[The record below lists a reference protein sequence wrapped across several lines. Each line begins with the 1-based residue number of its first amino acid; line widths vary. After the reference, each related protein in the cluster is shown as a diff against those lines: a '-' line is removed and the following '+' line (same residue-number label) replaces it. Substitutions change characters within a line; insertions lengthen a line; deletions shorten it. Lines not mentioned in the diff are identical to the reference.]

1 MIGYLYGHKKY
12 IQITSYQILSRYTET
27 STDGIWQRKEKLG
40 EKYEENIIFA
50 LFSAFM
56 VIAIAVGFYMH
67 WNLTAI
73 AILLGILFVGTICY
87 LIGICQH
94 LIMSIVVSCKEKI
107 HKAYRK
113 YIRRIAVNCGRKVN
127 RWKLEDTGENHISLL
142 SPIDDF
148 KRHKEYIIRL
158 KNAIDQP
165 NVFNIALTGSYGAG
179 KSSILKTFKAYYPE
193 YHYVNVSL
201 ASFVEVNMSE
211 SDSTPKSNEDSFEEQ
226 LEYSILQ
233 QLFYHVKATNIPESR
248 FGRIERTSRKKR
260 IFVVVCIL
268 LFVVANLCLFCQEQV
283 TKYFLIPTEVLKSSF
298 LFGLSICVFILGIC
312 VILFQLILF
321 IKKISIK
328 NLTLDKATLEFE
340 EKKNVSIMNRYLD
353 EILYLFQ
360 EKKYN
365 IVIFEDIDRFENT
378 HIFTKLRELNLI
390 LNQSEEIGRRIIFLY
405 ALKDDIFANAEERTK
420 FFDYIVPVIPFV
432 NVSNSGDL
440 FRRKIANLHIPEAE
454 VRSSFITDI
463 SVFVNDMRVLTNV
476 VNEFDLYRNL
486 LDKKLNKEKL
496 LAMILY
502 KNLFPT
508 DFSLLH
514 QNKGVVYQTFFSAPK
529 IRNEIR
535 EDDSDRLKEI
545 DSEIQAISEETLR
558 SIEEL
563 RAVIVG
569 KLLKLWPGDDWEI
582 YCDGGKKQI
591 SSLFSEENILHILDG
606 NIYFENK
613 YYRYQTRHLNA
624 DEIKS
629 SLGESYKYRIR
640 KKIIQSVADDKIK
653 TLRDKRKVLMDDI
666 AAIDKYTLSV
676 IAKTERDIFEHVEI
690 PKGEEEKYKVL
701 KYFLEKGYI
710 DEEYF
715 FYISIFQ
722 EGRLTPSDQ
731 EFLLSIKFNTPKE
744 FDYKLQEIP
753 SLIQNL
759 SAVDYDHKGI
769 LNKDLLEYCLL
780 HEDEYEEECDAILKQ
795 MIVHEQYIDL
805 LYQFMQEGNCVPTFI
820 KRLAHIDKNVWK
832 SLDMDKKHT
841 NKDKDRVISTLFKYA
856 DINDIRAINTSYPFN
871 TYINDNNNYSDLF
884 EDIDQVRARELLD
897 LLNLN
902 VQSLIDDSNAADT
915 YSYIYENNMYALTL
929 DNIKVIFKH
938 NDLPVVDLDSAI
950 YTSIE
955 ETELNELQDYVLL
968 ELPAFVEN
976 LMLASSNIHESSD
989 TIVSLMDEDIQTSD
1003 IIKLIKHND
1012 TLWDDCKGISD
1023 ENIVRNLFWKNKI
1036 KMTIKNVKHYCSC
1049 IGTWKIDSSLVVF
1062 MNLNEEKTMEEFTK
1076 LVQSNDEHETE
1087 LLASVVKSDNIN
1099 DNIAFSIF
1107 NNHWLI
1113 DAWSKELSQLNET
1126 RVRYVVDEGIITVSP
1141 SIYQDII
1148 KGNPKLSKYL
1158 LCKDPD
1164 KIISEWDEF
1173 AFSITTVVEILSWV
1187 EYKKYH
1193 SFILDKIE
1201 TESVTPIIANA
1212 LLAYFSKSDSEFNL
1226 SLYKEA
1232 MEKSDNPAL
1241 KILASTCCIAKRL
1254 IAMNELAGIFAKTK
1268 GIFEGL
1274 EKQGEVYSISKQV
1287 EGAQDFMEA
1296 LHQSK
1301 YIGQVKEKGDYL
1313 TGKVLKRKPK

>member
-1 MIGYLYGHKKY
+1 
-12 IQITSYQILSRYTET
+12 
-27 STDGIWQRKEKLG
+27 
-40 EKYEENIIFA
+40 
-50 LFSAFM
+50 M
-56 VIAIAVGFYMH
+56 VIAIAVGFYMQ
-67 WNLTAI
+67 WNPTVI
-73 AILLGILFVGTICY
+73 VILLGMSFMGTICY
-87 LIGICQH
+87 LIGICRH
-94 LIMSIVVSCKEKI
+94 LIMSRVIFCKEKI
-107 HKAYRK
+107 DKAYRK
-113 YIRRIAVNCGRKVN
+113 YIRKIAVNCSRKVN

-298 LFGLSICVFILGIC
+298 LFGSSICIFILGIC

-365 IVIFEDIDRFENT
+365 VVIFEDIDRFENT

-390 LNQSEEIGRRIIFLY
+390 LNQSEEIGRRIVFLY

-432 NVSNSGDL
+432 NASNSGDL
-440 FRRKIANLHIPEAE
+440 FRRKITDLHIPEAE
-454 VRSSFITDI
+454 VSSSFITDI

-486 LDKKLNKEKL
+486 LDKKLKKGKL

-502 KNLFPT
+502 KNLYPT
-508 DFSLLH
+508 DFSWLH
-514 QNKGVVYQTFFSAPK
+514 QNKGVVYETFMSSPK
-529 IRNEIR
+529 IRSEIR

-545 DSEIQAISEETLR
+545 DSEIQGISEETLR

-569 KLLKLWPGDDWEI
+569 KLLKLWPGPGWDI
-582 YCDGGKKQI
+582 YCDGRNI
-591 SSLFSEENILHILDG
+591 DINSLYSEDNIQHILKG
-606 NIYFENK
+606 NIFFRNSIYSNSVK
-613 YYRYQTRHLNA
+613 HLNT
-624 DEIKS
+624 DEIKAT
-629 SLGESYKYRIR
+629 LGESYKYSVR
-640 KKIIQSVADDKIK
+640 KKYIQSVANNKIEN
-653 TLRDKRKVLMDDI
+653 LRDERRAFMDEM
-666 AAIDKYTLSV
+666 AAIDKYTLTD
-676 IAKTERDIFEHVEI
+676 IAKSDRDIFEHVEI

-759 SAVDYDHKGI
+759 SVVDYDHKGI
-769 LNKDLLEYCLL
+769 LNKDLLKFCLL
-780 HEDEYEEECDAILKQ
+780 HEDEYEDECDAILKQ
-795 MIVHEQYIDL
+795 MVVHEQYIDL

-820 KRLAHIDKNVWK
+820 KRLVHIDKNVWK

-856 DINDIRAINTSYPFN
+856 DINDIRTVNTTYPFN
-871 TYINDNNNYSDLF
+871 TYINDNNNYSELF
-884 EDIDQVRARELLD
+884 ENIDQTRVRELLD
-897 LLNLN
+897 LLDLN
-902 VQSLIDDSNAADT
+902 VQSLKDDSNGTDT

-929 DNIKVIFKH
+929 DNVKVIFKH
-938 NDLPVVDLDSAI
+938 NELPVDNLDSAI

-955 ETELNELQDYVLL
+955 AAELNELQGYVHQ
-968 ELPAFVEN
+968 ELPAFVDN
-976 LMLASSNIHESSD
+976 LMLTSSNTHESSD
-989 TIVSLMDEDIQTSD
+989 TIVSLMDEDIKVDD
-1003 IIKLIKHND
+1003 IIKLIKHNN
-1012 TLWDDCKGISD
+1012 TLWDDCKDITDKDVVST
-1023 ENIVRNLFWKNKI
+1023 LFAENKI
-1036 KMTIKNVKHYCSC
+1036 KVTIKNVKHYCSC
-1049 IGTWKIDSSLVVF
+1049 IGTWKIDSLLVVF

-1107 NNHWLI
+1107 DNHWLI

-1313 TGKVLKRKPK
+1313 TGKVGV

>member
-1 MIGYLYGHKKY
+1 MKA
-12 IQITSYQILSRYTET
+12 
-27 STDGIWQRKEKLG
+27 
-40 EKYEENIIFA
+40 NIIFT
-50 LFSAFM
+50 LLTAFM
-56 VIAIAVGFYMH
+56 LIAIAVGFYIK
-67 WNLTAI
+67 WDSTAI
-73 AILLGILFVGTICY
+73 AILFGLSFVGIICN
-87 LIGICQH
+87 LISYCKK
-94 LIMSIVVSCKEKI
+94 LILPFGRYCKAKI
-107 HKAYRK
+107 HKSYRII
-113 YIRRIAVNCGRKVN
+113 IRRLAVNCNRKIN
-127 RWKLEDTGENHISLL
+127 RWKLEETDERQISLL

-148 KRHKEYIIRL
+148 NRHKEYIIRL

-201 ASFVEVNMSE
+201 ASFVEVNL
-211 SDSTPKSNEDSFEEQ
+211 SDGDNTVKGKEDGFEEQ

-463 SVFVNDMRVLTNV
+463 SAFVNDMRVLTNV

-502 KNLFPT
+502 KNLYPT

-514 QNKGVVYQTFFSAPK
+514 QNKGVVYETFISAEKLRDEIQKDDWARIKK
-529 IRNEIR
+529 I
-535 EDDSDRLKEI
+535 DSDIQEI
-545 DSEIQAISEETLR
+545 TEESLR

-563 RAVIVG
+563 RAVVVG
-569 KLLKLWPGDDWEI
+569 KLLKLWPGEDWEI

-591 SSLFSEENILHILDG
+591 SSLFSEENILHILDA
-606 NIYFENK
+606 NIFFENK
-613 YYRYQTRHLNA
+613 YYRYQTRHLNV

-629 SLGESYKYRIR
+629 TLGDSYKYSIR
-640 KKIIQSVADDKIK
+640 KKLIQSIADDKIED
-653 TLRDKRKVLMDDI
+653 LREERKAFMDAISATEKFTILDI
-666 AAIDKYTLSV
+666 AKSDW
-676 IAKTERDIFEHVEI
+676 DIFEHVDI
-690 PKGEEEKYKVL
+690 PKGEEEKHKVL
-701 KYFLEKGYI
+701 KYLLEKGYI
-710 DEEYF
+710 DEKYF

-759 SAVDYDHKGI
+759 SIVDYDHKGI

-780 HEDEYEEECDAILKQ
+780 HEDGYEDKCDAILKQ
-795 MIVHEQYIDL
+795 LVVHEQYIDL
-805 LYQFMQEGNCVPTFI
+805 LYKFMQEGDCVPTFI
-820 KRLAHIDKNVWK
+820 KRLVHIDKNVWK
-832 SLDMDKKHT
+832 SLNMDMNHT
-841 NKDKDRVISTLFKYA
+841 NKHKDMVISTMFKYA
-856 DINDIRAINTSYPFN
+856 DINDIRTVNTTYPFN
-871 TYINDNNNYSDLF
+871 TYINDNNNYSELF
-884 EDIDQVRARELLD
+884 ENIDQTRVRKLLD
-897 LLNLN
+897 LLDLN
-902 VQSLIDDSNAADT
+902 VQLLKDDSKGTDT

-929 DNIKVIFKH
+929 DNVKVIFKH
-938 NDLPVVDLDSAI
+938 NELPVDNLDSAI

-955 ETELNELQDYVLL
+955 AAELNELQGYVHQ
-968 ELPAFVEN
+968 ELPAFVDN
-976 LMLASSNIHESSD
+976 LMLTSSNTHESSG
-989 TIVSLMDEDIQTSD
+989 TIVSLMDEDIKVDD
-1003 IIKLIKHND
+1003 IIKLIKHNN
-1012 TLWDDCKGISD
+1012 TLWDDCKDITDKDVVST
-1023 ENIVRNLFWKNKI
+1023 LFVENKI
-1036 KMTIKNVKHYCSC
+1036 KMTFENVKHYCSC
-1049 IGTWKIDSSLVVF
+1049 IGSWNIDNILTAF
-1062 MNLNEEKTMEEFTK
+1062 MNRNEEKSMEEFTK
-1076 LVQSNDEHETE
+1076 LVESNDEHEKE
-1087 LLASVVKSDNIN
+1087 LLSSVVESDGIN
-1099 DNIAFSIF
+1099 DKIAFSIF
-1107 NNHWLI
+1107 NNRILI
-1113 DAWSKELSQLNET
+1113 DIWCKDLSQLNVK
-1126 RVRYVVDEGIITVSP
+1126 RIRYVVDEGIISIYP
-1141 SIYQDII
+1141 STYQDII
-1148 KGNPKLSKYL
+1148 TEHPRLSKYL
-1158 LCKDPD
+1158 LCKNPD
-1164 KIISEWDEF
+1164 NIISEWDEF
-1173 AFSITTVVEILSWV
+1173 AFSITDVVEMLSWI

-1193 SFILDKIE
+1193 NFILNKIE
-1201 TESVTPIIANA
+1201 LESITPTIANA
-1212 LLAYFSKSDSEFNL
+1212 LLSYFCKSYSEFNL
-1226 SLYKEA
+1226 SLYTEA
-1232 MEKSDNPAL
+1232 MEKSSNPVL
-1241 KILASTCCIAKRL
+1241 KVLASTCCIAKRI
-1254 IAMNELAGIFAKTK
+1254 IAVNELPNIFAKTK

-1287 EGAQDFMEA
+1287 KGAQNFMNV
-1296 LHQSK
+1296 LHQFR
-1301 YIGQVKEKGDYL
+1301 YIGQVKEKGNYL

>member
-1 MIGYLYGHKKY
+1 MKK
-12 IQITSYQILSRYTET
+12 
-27 STDGIWQRKEKLG
+27 
-40 EKYEENIIFA
+40 NIIFA
-50 LFSAFM
+50 LFTAFM
-56 VIAIAVGFYMH
+56 LIAISVGFYMQ
-67 WNLTAI
+67 WNPIVI
-73 AILLGILFVGTICY
+73 AILLGMLFVGTICY
-87 LIGICQH
+87 LIGICRH
-94 LIMSIVVSCKEKI
+94 LIIPSVNSWKEKI

-127 RWKLEDTGENHISLL
+127 RWKLEDTGEKHISLL

-201 ASFVEVNMSE
+201 ASFVEINMSE
-211 SDSTPKSNEDSFEEQ
+211 SDSTPKSKEDSFEEQ

-248 FGRIERTSRKKR
+248 FGRIERTSSRKR
-260 IFVVVCIL
+260 ILMTVSIL
-268 LFVVANLCLFCQEQV
+268 VFVVANLFLFCQEQLA
-283 TKYFLIPTEVLKSSF
+283 KFFLIPTEVLKSSF

-365 IVIFEDIDRFENT
+365 VVIFEDIDRFENT

-432 NVSNSGDL
+432 NASNSGDL
-440 FRRKIANLHIPEAE
+440 FRRKITGLRIPEVE
-454 VRSSFITDI
+454 VSSSFITDI
-463 SVFVNDMRVLTNV
+463 SAFVNDMRVLTNV

-486 LDKKLNKEKL
+486 LDKKLKKEKL

-502 KNLFPT
+502 KNLYPT

-514 QNKGVVYQTFFSAPK
+514 QNKGVVYETFMSAETL
-529 IRNEIR
+529 IDEIL
-535 EDDSDRLKEI
+535 EDDRTQI
-545 DSEIQAISEETLR
+545 DKVDSNLQAINEECLR
-558 SIEEL
+558 NLNEL
-563 RAVIVG
+563 YAVIIG
-569 KLLKLWPGDDWEI
+569 KFITLYPDGGWYL
-582 YCDGGKKQI
+582 YCDNKRRGI
-591 SSLFSEENILHILDG
+591 SEFYSDENILKILNGQVGFSED
-606 NIYFENK
+606 YSRPRFFSKE
-613 YYRYQTRHLNA
+613 
-624 DEIKS
+624 EIKNV
-629 SLGESYKYRIR
+629 LGNSFDYEKR
-640 KKIIQSVADDKIK
+640 KKRIQSITDDKIK
-653 TLRDKRKVLMDDI
+653 TLRDKRKALMDDI
-666 AAIDKYTLSV
+666 AAIEKHTLSD
-676 IAKTERDIFEHVEI
+676 IAKSDRDIFEHVGTI
-690 PKGEEEKYKVL
+690 KGQEEKYKVL
-701 KYFLEKGYI
+701 KYLLEKGYI

-731 EFLLSIKFNTPKE
+731 EFLLSIKFNAPKE

-795 MIVHEQYIDL
+795 MVVHEQYIDL

-820 KRLAHIDKNVWK
+820 KRLVHIDNVWK
-832 SLDMDKKHT
+832 SLDKDINHIA
-841 NKDKDRVISTLFKYA
+841 KDKNKVISMMFKYA
-856 DINDIRAINTSYPFN
+856 DINDIRTVNTSYPFN
-871 TYINDNNNYSDLF
+871 TYINDNNNYSELF

-929 DNIKVIFKH
+929 DNVKVIFKH
-938 NDLPVVDLDSAI
+938 NELPVDNLDSAI

-955 ETELNELQDYVLL
+955 ETELNELQDYVHQ
-968 ELPAFVEN
+968 ELPAIVEN
-976 LMLASSNIHESSD
+976 LMLASSNTHESSD
-989 TIVSLMDEDIQTSD
+989 TIVSLMEEDIQTSD

-1012 TLWDDCKGISD
+1012 TLWDDCK
-1023 ENIVRNLFWKNKI
+1023 NITDQNVVSTLFVENKI
-1036 KMTIKNVKHYCSC
+1036 KMTFENVKYYCSC
-1049 IGTWKIDSSLVVF
+1049 IGSWNIDNILTAF
-1062 MNLNEEKTMEEFTK
+1062 MNRNEEKSMEEFTK
-1076 LVQSNDEHETE
+1076 LVESNDAHEIE
-1087 LLASVVKSDNIN
+1087 LLLSVVQADDIK
-1099 DNIAFSIF
+1099 DNIAYSVF
-1107 NNHWLI
+1107 NNHCLI
-1113 DAWSKELSQLNET
+1113 DVWSKNLSQLNEK
-1126 RVRYVVDEGIITVSP
+1126 RVRYVVDEGIISISP
-1141 SIYQDII
+1141 SNYQDII
-1148 KGNPKLSKYL
+1148 TEHPLLSKYL
-1158 LCKDPD
+1158 LCKNPD
-1164 KIISEWDEF
+1164 SIISEWNEF
-1173 AFSITTVVEILSWV
+1173 AFSITAVVEMLSWI

-1193 SFILDKIE
+1193 NFILNKIE
-1201 TESVTPIIANA
+1201 LESITPTIANA
-1212 LLAYFSKSDSEFNL
+1212 LLSYFSKSDSEFNL
-1226 SLYKEA
+1226 SLYAEA
-1232 MEKSDNPAL
+1232 MEKSSNPAL
-1241 KILASTCCIAKRL
+1241 KVLASTCCIAKRI
-1254 IAMNELAGIFAKTK
+1254 IAVNELPNIFAKTK

-1274 EKQGEVYSISKQV
+1274 ETQGEVYSISKQV
-1287 EGAQDFMEA
+1287 EGAQDFMNA
-1296 LHQSK
+1296 LHQFK

>member
-1 MIGYLYGHKKY
+1 MKK
-12 IQITSYQILSRYTET
+12 
-27 STDGIWQRKEKLG
+27 
-40 EKYEENIIFA
+40 NIIFA

-56 VIAIAVGFYMH
+56 VIAIAVGFYMQ
-67 WNLTAI
+67 WNPTVI
-73 AILLGILFVGTICY
+73 VILLGMSFMGTICY
-87 LIGICQH
+87 LIGICRH
-94 LIMSIVVSCKEKI
+94 LIMSRVIFCKEKI
-107 HKAYRK
+107 DKAYRK
-113 YIRRIAVNCGRKVN
+113 YIRKIAVNCSRKVN
-127 RWKLEDTGENHISLL
+127 RWKLEDTAENHISLL

-165 NVFNIALTGSYGAG
+165 NVFNIALIGSYGAG

-365 IVIFEDIDRFENT
+365 VVIFEDIDRFENT

-390 LNQSEEIGRRIIFLY
+390 LNQSEEIGRRIVFLY

-432 NVSNSGDL
+432 NASNSGDL
-440 FRRKIANLHIPEAE
+440 FRRKISDLHIPEAE
-454 VRSSFITDI
+454 VSSSFITDI
-463 SVFVNDMRVLTNV
+463 SAFVNDMRVLTNV

-486 LDKKLNKEKL
+486 LDKKLKKEKL

-502 KNLFPT
+502 KNLYPT

-676 IAKTERDIFEHVEI
+676 IAKTDRDIFEHVDI

-759 SAVDYDHKGI
+759 SIVDYDHKGI

-780 HEDEYEEECDAILKQ
+780 HEDGYEDKCDVILKQ
-795 MIVHEQYIDL
+795 LVVHEQYIDL

-820 KRLAHIDKNVWK
+820 KRLVHIDNVWK
-832 SLDMDKKHT
+832 SLDKDINHIT
-841 NKDKDRVISTLFKYA
+841 KDKDKVISAMFKYA
-856 DINDIRAINTSYPFN
+856 DINDIRTVNTSYPFN
-871 TYINDNNNYSDLF
+871 TYINDNNNYSELF
-884 EDIDQVRARELLD
+884 ENIDQARVRKLLD
-897 LLNLN
+897 LLDLN
-902 VQSLIDDSNAADT
+902 VQLLKDDSNGTDT
-915 YSYIYENNMYALTL
+915 YSYLYENNMYALTL
-929 DNIKVIFKH
+929 DNVKVIFKH
-938 NDLPVVDLDSAI
+938 NELPVDNLDSAI

-955 ETELNELQDYVLL
+955 AAELNELQGYVHQ
-968 ELPAFVEN
+968 ELPAFVDN
-976 LMLASSNIHESSD
+976 LMLTSSNTHESSD
-989 TIVSLMDEDIQTSD
+989 TIVSLMDEDIKLDD

-1012 TLWDDCKGISD
+1012 TLWDDCKDITDKDVVST
-1023 ENIVRNLFWKNKI
+1023 LFVENKI
-1036 KMTIKNVKHYCSC
+1036 KMTFENVKHYCSC
-1049 IGTWKIDSSLVVF
+1049 IGSWNIDNTLAAF
-1062 MNLNEEKTMEEFTK
+1062 MNRNNEKSMEEFTK
-1076 LVQSNDEHETE
+1076 LVESNDAHEIE
-1087 LLASVVKSDNIN
+1087 LLLSVVQADDIK
-1099 DNIAFSIF
+1099 DNIAYSVF
-1107 NNHWLI
+1107 NNHCLI
-1113 DAWSKELSQLNET
+1113 DVWSKNLSQLNEK
-1126 RVRYVVDEGIITVSP
+1126 RVRYVVDEGIISISP
-1141 SIYQDII
+1141 SNYQDII
-1148 KGNPKLSKYL
+1148 TEHPQMSKYL
-1158 LCKDPD
+1158 LCKNPD
-1164 KIISEWDEF
+1164 NIISEWDEF
-1173 AFSITTVVEILSWV
+1173 AFSITTVVEMLSWI

-1193 SFILDKIE
+1193 NFILNKIE
-1201 TESVTPIIANA
+1201 MESITPTIANA
-1212 LLAYFSKSDSEFNL
+1212 LLSYFSKPDSEFNL
-1226 SLYKEA
+1226 SLYTEA
-1232 MEKSDNPAL
+1232 MEKSSNPAL
-1241 KILASTCCIAKRL
+1241 NVLASTCCIAKRI
-1254 IAMNELAGIFAKTK
+1254 IAINELPNIFAKTK

-1287 EGAQDFMEA
+1287 EGAQHFMDA
-1296 LHQSK
+1296 LHQFK

>member
-1 MIGYLYGHKKY
+1 MK
-12 IQITSYQILSRYTET
+12 T
-27 STDGIWQRKEKLG
+27 
-40 EKYEENIIFA
+40 NIIFA
-50 LFSAFM
+50 LFTAFI
-56 VIAIAVGFYMH
+56 VIAIAVGFYMQ
-67 WNLTAI
+67 WNPIVI
-73 AILLGILFVGTICY
+73 AILLGMLFMGTICY
-87 LIGICQH
+87 LIGICRH
-94 LIMSIVVSCKEKI
+94 LIMPSVNSWKEKI

-127 RWKLEDTGENHISLL
+127 RWKLEDTGEKHISLL

-211 SDSTPKSNEDSFEEQ
+211 SDSTPKSKEDSFEEQ

-248 FGRIERTSRKKR
+248 FGRIERTSSRKR
-260 IFVVVCIL
+260 ILMTVSIL
-268 LFVVANLCLFCQEQV
+268 VFVVANLFLFCQEQLA
-283 TKYFLIPTEVLKSSF
+283 KFFLIPTEVLKSSF

-365 IVIFEDIDRFENT
+365 VVIFEDIDRFENT

-432 NVSNSGDL
+432 NVSTSGDL
-440 FRRKIANLHIPEAE
+440 FRRKIADLHIPETE

-463 SVFVNDMRVLTNV
+463 SAFVNDMRVLTNV

-502 KNLFPT
+502 KNLYPT

-514 QNKGVVYQTFFSAPK
+514 QNKGVVYETFMSAK
-529 IRNEIR
+529 TLRDEIQK
-535 EDDSDRLKEI
+535 DDWARLEEI
-545 DSEIQAISEETLR
+545 DLEIQAINEECVK

-563 RAVIVG
+563 RAVIIG
-569 KLLKLWPGDDWEI
+569 KLMKLWPGEDWNI
-582 YCDGGKKQI
+582 YCNRSRKSITD
-591 SSLFSEENILHILDG
+591 LYSEENIQLILKG
-606 NIYFENK
+606 NVSFESRYN
-613 YYRYQTRHLNA
+613 YRPRNLTL
-624 DEIKS
+624 DEIKTT
-629 SLGESYKYRIR
+629 LGESYYYTKR
-640 KKIIQSVADDKIK
+640 KEQIQSAANNKIEY
-653 TLRDKRKVLMDDI
+653 LRDERRAFMDEI
-666 AAIDKYTLSV
+666 AVTNKYTLLD
-676 IAKTERDIFEHVEI
+676 IAKSDRNIFEYVGTI
-690 PKGEEEKYKVL
+690 KGHEEKYKVL
-701 KYFLEKGYI
+701 KYLLEKGYI

-715 FYISIFQ
+715 FYISIFH

-731 EFLLSIKFNTPKE
+731 EFLLSIKFNAPKE

-759 SAVDYDHKGI
+759 SVVDYDHKGI
-769 LNKDLLEYCLL
+769 LNKDLLKFYLL
-780 HEDEYEEECDAILKQ
+780 HEDEYEDKCDAILKQ

-805 LYQFMQEGNCVPTFI
+805 LYKFMQEGDCVPTYI

-832 SLDMDKKHT
+832 SLYMDKKHT
-841 NKDKDRVISTLFKYA
+841 NKDKDMVIFTMFKYA
-856 DINDIRAINTSYPFN
+856 DINDIRTINTSYPFN
-871 TYINDNNNYSDLF
+871 IYINDNKNYSNLF
-884 EDIDQVRARELLD
+884 VDIDQARAQKLLD
-897 LLNLN
+897 MLDLN
-902 VQSLIDDSNAADT
+902 VQSLKDDSNGTDT

-938 NDLPVVDLDSAI
+938 NELSVNNLDSAI

-955 ETELNELQDYVLL
+955 ETELNELQGYVHQ
-968 ELPAFVEN
+968 ELPTFVDN
-976 LMLASSNIHESSD
+976 LMFAPGNTHESSD
-989 TIVSLMDEDIQTSD
+989 TIVSLMDEDIQASD
-1003 IIKLIKHND
+1003 IIKLINHNI
-1012 TLWDDCKGISD
+1012 TLWDDCKSIMD
-1023 ENIVRNLFWKNKI
+1023 ESIVSTLFVKNKI
-1036 KMTIKNVKHYCSC
+1036 KMTFKNVKHYCSC
-1049 IGTWKIDSSLVVF
+1049 IGSWNIDDTLVAF
-1062 MNLNEEKTMEEFTK
+1062 MNRNEEKSMEEFTK
-1076 LVQSNDEHETE
+1076 LVEINDEHEIE
-1087 LLASVVKSDNIN
+1087 LLASVVQSDDIN
-1099 DNIAFSIF
+1099 DNIAFSVF
-1107 NNHWLI
+1107 NNHYLI
-1113 DAWSKELSQLNET
+1113 DIWCNDLSQLNKT
-1126 RVRYVVDEGIITVSP
+1126 RVRYVVDEGIISISP
-1141 SIYQDII
+1141 STYQDII
-1148 KGNPKLSKYL
+1148 TEHPLLSKYL
-1158 LCKDPD
+1158 LCKNPD
-1164 KIISEWDEF
+1164 NIISEWDEF
-1173 AFSITTVVEILSWV
+1173 AFSIATVVEMLSWI

-1193 SFILDKIE
+1193 NFILNKIE
-1201 TESVTPIIANA
+1201 MESITPTIANA
-1212 LLAYFSKSDSEFNL
+1212 LLSYFSKSDSEFNL
-1226 SLYKEA
+1226 SLYAEA
-1232 MEKSDNPAL
+1232 MEKSSNPAL
-1241 KILASTCCIAKRL
+1241 KVLASTCCIAKRI
-1254 IAMNELAGIFAKTK
+1254 IAVNELPNIFAKTK

-1274 EKQGEVYSISKQV
+1274 ETQGEVYSISKQV
-1287 EGAQDFMEA
+1287 EGAQDFMNA
-1296 LHQSK
+1296 LHQFK

>member
-1 MIGYLYGHKKY
+1 MKK
-12 IQITSYQILSRYTET
+12 
-27 STDGIWQRKEKLG
+27 
-40 EKYEENIIFA
+40 NIIFA
-50 LFSAFM
+50 LFTAFM
-56 VIAIAVGFYMH
+56 LIAISVGFYMQ
-67 WNLTAI
+67 WNPTVV
-73 AILLGILFVGTICY
+73 AILLGVFFVGTICY
-87 LIGICQH
+87 LIGICRH
-94 LIMSIVVSCKEKI
+94 LIMPSVNSWKEKI

-113 YIRRIAVNCGRKVN
+113 YIRRIAVNCNRKVN
-127 RWKLEDTGENHISLL
+127 RWKLEDTGEKHISLL

-211 SDSTPKSNEDSFEEQ
+211 SDSTPKDKEEGFEEQ

-248 FGRIERTSRKKR
+248 FGRIERTSSKKR
-260 IFVVVCIL
+260 FLNTVSIL

-365 IVIFEDIDRFENT
+365 VVIFEDIDRFENT

-432 NVSNSGDL
+432 NASNSGDL
-440 FRRKIANLHIPEAE
+440 FRRKITDLHIPETE
-454 VRSSFITDI
+454 VSSSFITDI
-463 SVFVNDMRVLTNV
+463 SAFVNDMRVLTNV

-486 LDKKLNKEKL
+486 LDKKLKKEKL

-502 KNLFPT
+502 KNLYPT

-514 QNKGVVYQTFFSAPK
+514 QNKGVVYETFISAGILK
-529 IRNEIR
+529 NEIKK
-535 EDDSDRLKEI
+535 DDWKRLEEI
-545 DSEIQAISEETLR
+545 DLEIQAISEESLR

-569 KLLKLWPGDDWEI
+569 NLLKLWPGVGWEI
-582 YCDGGKKQI
+582 YCDGSKTDIG
-591 SSLFSEENILHILDG
+591 SLFSEENIQHILNG
-606 NIYFENK
+606 KIYFISN
-613 YYRYQTRHLNA
+613 RYSNSSRHPKL

-629 SLGESYKYRIR
+629 TLGESYKYSVR
-640 KKIIQSVADDKIK
+640 KKIIQSVANNKIEN
-653 TLRDKRKVLMDDI
+653 LRDERSAFMDEI
-666 AAIDKYTLSV
+666 AAIDKYTLTD
-676 IAKTERDIFEHVEI
+676 IAKSDKDIFAHVEI

-731 EFLLSIKFNTPKE
+731 EFLLSIKFNAPKE

-759 SAVDYDHKGI
+759 SIWDYDHKGI
-769 LNKDLLEYCLL
+769 LNKDLLKYCLL
-780 HEDEYEEECDAILKQ
+780 HEDEYEKECDAILKQ
-795 MIVHEQYIDL
+795 MVVHEQYIDL
-805 LYQFMQEGNCVPTFI
+805 LYQFLHEGNCVPTFI

-856 DINDIRAINTSYPFN
+856 DINDIRSVNTSYPFN
-871 TYINDNNNYSDLF
+871 TYINDNNNYSNLF

-902 VQSLIDDSNAADT
+902 VQSLIDDSIAADT

-929 DNIKVIFKH
+929 DNVKVIFKH
-938 NDLPVVDLDSAI
+938 NDLPVVNLNSTI

-1012 TLWDDCKGISD
+1012 TLWDDCK
-1023 ENIVRNLFWKNKI
+1023 NITDKDVVITLFVENKI
-1036 KMTIKNVKHYCSC
+1036 KMTFENVKYYCSC
-1049 IGTWKIDSSLVVF
+1049 MGSWNIDKTLVDF
-1062 MNLNEEKTMEEFTK
+1062 MNLNEEKSIEEFTK
-1076 LVQSNDEHETE
+1076 LVESNDEHEKE
-1087 LLASVVKSDNIN
+1087 LLSNVVESDGIN
-1099 DNIAFSIF
+1099 DKIAFSIF
-1107 NNHWLI
+1107 NNRILI
-1113 DAWSKELSQLNET
+1113 DIWCKDLSQLNVK
-1126 RVRYVVDEGIITVSP
+1126 RIRYVVDEGIITISP

-1148 KGNPKLSKYL
+1148 KEHPKLSKYL

-1212 LLAYFSKSDSEFNL
+1212 LLSYFSKSDSEFNL
-1226 SLYKEA
+1226 TLYTEA

-1274 EKQGEVYSISKQV
+1274 DKQGEVYSISKQV
-1287 EGAQDFMEA
+1287 KGAQNFMNV
-1296 LHQSK
+1296 LHHFK

-1313 TGKVLKRKPK
+1313 TGKVLKRKPR

>member
-1 MIGYLYGHKKY
+1 MVG
-12 IQITSYQILSRYTET
+12 LS
-27 STDGIWQRKEKLG
+27 
-40 EKYEENIIFA
+40 
-50 LFSAFM
+50 
-56 VIAIAVGFYMH
+56 
-67 WNLTAI
+67 
-73 AILLGILFVGTICY
+73 FVGIICN
-87 LIGICQH
+87 LISYCKK
-94 LIMSIVVSCKEKI
+94 LILPFCRYCKAKI
-107 HKAYRK
+107 HKSYRII
-113 YIRRIAVNCGRKVN
+113 IRRLAVNCSRKIN
-127 RWKLEDTGENHISLL
+127 RWKLEETDERQISLL

-148 KRHKEYIIRL
+148 NRHKEYIIRL

-201 ASFVEVNMSE
+201 ASFVEVNMPE
-211 SDSTPKSNEDSFEEQ
+211 SDITPKDKEDGFEEQ

-248 FGRIERTSRKKR
+248 FGRIERISKKKR
-260 IFVVVCIL
+260 ILMVLGIL
-268 LFVVANLCLFCQEQV
+268 LFVVANLFLFCQEQV
-283 TKYFLIPTEVLKSSF
+283 NKYFLIPAEVLKSSS
-298 LFGLSICVFILGIC
+298 LFGISISVFVIGIC

-365 IVIFEDIDRFENT
+365 VVIFEDIDRFENT

-390 LNQSEEIGRRIIFLY
+390 LNQSEEIGRRIVFLY

-432 NVSNSGDL
+432 NASNSGDL
-440 FRRKIANLHIPEAE
+440 FRRKITDLHIPEAE
-454 VRSSFITDI
+454 VSSSFITDI

-486 LDKKLNKEKL
+486 LDKKLKKGKL

-502 KNLFPT
+502 KNLYPT

-514 QNKGVVYQTFFSAPK
+514 QNKGVVYETFMSVETLK
-529 IRNEIR
+529 DEIL
-535 EDDSDRLKEI
+535 EDDRTRINKFNSD
-545 DSEIQAISEETLR
+545 IQNINEECLRNLNELYAVIIGKFITLYPDGGWYLYCDNKRRDISEFY
-558 SIEEL
+558 S
-563 RAVIVG
+563 
-569 KLLKLWPGDDWEI
+569 D
-582 YCDGGKKQI
+582 
-591 SSLFSEENILHILDG
+591 ENILKILNGQVGFSENYYGPRFFSKEDIKKALG
-606 NIYFENK
+606 N
-613 YYRYQTRHLNA
+613 
-624 DEIKS
+624 
-629 SLGESYKYRIR
+629 SYDYVKR
-640 KKIIQSVADDKIK
+640 KELIQSIADDKIK

-666 AAIDKYTLSV
+666 AAIDKYTLSD
-676 IAKTERDIFEHVEI
+676 IAKADRDIFEHVEI

-731 EFLLSIKFNTPKE
+731 EFLLSIKFNAPKE

-795 MIVHEQYIDL
+795 MVVHEQYIDL

-820 KRLAHIDKNVWK
+820 KRLVHIDNVWK
-832 SLDMDKKHT
+832 SLDKDINHIT
-841 NKDKDRVISTLFKYA
+841 KDKDKVISAMFKYA
-856 DINDIRAINTSYPFN
+856 DINDIRTVNTSYPFN

-884 EDIDQVRARELLD
+884 KDIDQVRARELLD

-929 DNIKVIFKH
+929 DNVKVIFKH
-938 NDLPVVDLDSAI
+938 NELPVDNLDSAI

-955 ETELNELQDYVLL
+955 ETELNELQDYVHQ
-968 ELPAFVEN
+968 ELPTIVKN
-976 LMLASSNIHESSD
+976 LMLASSNTHESSD

-1012 TLWDDCKGISD
+1012 TLWDDCKNITD
-1023 ENIVRNLFWKNKI
+1023 QNIVSTLFVENKI
-1036 KMTIKNVKHYCSC
+1036 KMTFENVKHYCSC
-1049 IGTWKIDSSLVVF
+1049 IGSWNIDNTLVDF
-1062 MNLNEEKTMEEFTK
+1062 MNLNEEKSMEEFTK
-1076 LVQSNDEHETE
+1076 LVQSNDEHEIE
-1087 LLASVVKSDNIN
+1087 LITSVVQSDNII
-1099 DNIAFSIF
+1099 DNIAFSVF
-1107 NNHWLI
+1107 NNYWLI
-1113 DAWSKELSQLNET
+1113 DVWSKELSQLNEN
-1126 RVRYVVDEGIITVSP
+1126 RVRYVVNEGIITVSS

-1148 KGNPKLSKYL
+1148 KGHPKLSKYL

-1193 SFILDKIE
+1193 SFILDQIE

-1212 LLAYFSKSDSEFNL
+1212 LLSYFSKSDSEFNL
-1226 SLYKEA
+1226 SLYTEA

-1254 IAMNELAGIFAKTK
+1254 IAMNELPNIFAKAK

-1287 EGAQDFMEA
+1287 EGAQHFMDA
-1296 LHQSK
+1296 LHQFR

>member
-1 MIGYLYGHKKY
+1 MK
-12 IQITSYQILSRYTET
+12 T
-27 STDGIWQRKEKLG
+27 
-40 EKYEENIIFA
+40 NIIFA

-56 VIAIAVGFYMH
+56 VIAIAVGFYMQ
-67 WNLTAI
+67 WNPTVI
-73 AILLGILFVGTICY
+73 VILLGMLFMGTICY
-87 LIGICQH
+87 LIGICRH
-94 LIMSIVVSCKEKI
+94 LIISSIISYKEKI

-298 LFGLSICVFILGIC
+298 LFGLSICIFILGIC

-365 IVIFEDIDRFENT
+365 VVIFEDIDRFENT

-390 LNQSEEIGRRIIFLY
+390 LNQSEEIGRRIVFLY

-463 SVFVNDMRVLTNV
+463 SAFVNDMRVLTNV

-502 KNLFPT
+502 KNLYPT

-514 QNKGVVYQTFFSAPK
+514 QNKGVVYETFISTGLLK
-529 IRNEIR
+529 NEIKK
-535 EDDSDRLKEI
+535 DDWKRLEEI
-545 DSEIQAISEETLR
+545 DLEIQAISEESLR

-569 KLLKLWPGDDWEI
+569 KLLKLWPGLDWEI
-582 YCDGGKKQI
+582 YCDGCKTDI
-591 SSLFSEENILHILDG
+591 SSLFSEDNIHHILEG
-606 NIYFENK
+606 HIFFRNT
-613 YYRYQTRHLNA
+613 YYSYDVKHLTA

-629 SLGESYKYRIR
+629 TLGESYKYSVR
-640 KKIIQSVADDKIK
+640 KKIIQSVANNKIEN
-653 TLRDKRKVLMDDI
+653 LRDERRAFMDEI
-666 AAIDKYTLSV
+666 AAIDKYTLTD
-676 IAKTERDIFEHVEI
+676 IAKSDRDIFEHVNI
-690 PKGEEEKYKVL
+690 PKGEEEKHKVL
-701 KYFLEKGYI
+701 KYLLEKGYI

-759 SAVDYDHKGI
+759 SVVDYDHKGI
-769 LNKDLLEYCLL
+769 LNKDLLKFCLL
-780 HEDEYEEECDAILKQ
+780 HEDEYEDECDAILKQ
-795 MIVHEQYIDL
+795 MVVHEQYIDL

-820 KRLAHIDKNVWK
+820 KQLVHIDKNVWK

-856 DINDIRAINTSYPFN
+856 DINDIRTVNTTYPFN
-871 TYINDNNNYSDLF
+871 TYINDNNNYSELF
-884 EDIDQVRARELLD
+884 ENIDQTRVRELLD
-897 LLNLN
+897 LLDLN
-902 VQSLIDDSNAADT
+902 VQSLKDDSNGTDT

-929 DNIKVIFKH
+929 DNVKVIFKH
-938 NDLPVVDLDSAI
+938 NELPVDNLDSAI

-955 ETELNELQDYVLL
+955 AAELNELQGYVHQ
-968 ELPAFVEN
+968 ELPAFVDN
-976 LMLASSNIHESSD
+976 LMLTSSNTHESSD
-989 TIVSLMDEDIQTSD
+989 TIVSLMDEDIKVDD
-1003 IIKLIKHND
+1003 IIKLIKHNN
-1012 TLWDDCKGISD
+1012 TLWDDCKDITDKDVVST
-1023 ENIVRNLFWKNKI
+1023 LFAENKI
-1036 KMTIKNVKHYCSC
+1036 KVTIKNVKHYCSC
-1049 IGTWKIDSSLVVF
+1049 IGTWKIDRLLVVF

-1107 NNHWLI
+1107 DNHWLI

>member
-1 MIGYLYGHKKY
+1 MKK
-12 IQITSYQILSRYTET
+12 
-27 STDGIWQRKEKLG
+27 
-40 EKYEENIIFA
+40 NIIFA

-56 VIAIAVGFYMH
+56 VIAIAVGFYMQ

-73 AILLGILFVGTICY
+73 AILLGMSFMGTICY
-87 LIGICQH
+87 LIGICRH
-94 LIMSIVVSCKEKI
+94 LIMSRVISCKEKI
-107 HKAYRK
+107 DKAYRK
-113 YIRRIAVNCGRKVN
+113 YIRKIAVKCSRKVN
-127 RWKLEDTGENHISLL
+127 RWKLEDTGEKHISLL

-179 KSSILKTFKAYYPE
+179 KSSILKTFKACYPE

-211 SDSTPKSNEDSFEEQ
+211 SDSTPKSKEDSFEEQ

-248 FGRIERTSRKKR
+248 FGRIERTSSRKR
-260 IFVVVCIL
+260 ILMTVSIL
-268 LFVVANLCLFCQEQV
+268 IFVVANLFLFCQEQLA
-283 TKYFLIPTEVLKSSF
+283 KYFSIPTEILKSSF

-321 IKKISIK
+321 IKKMSIK

-353 EILYLFQ
+353 EIIYLFQ

-365 IVIFEDIDRFENT
+365 VVIFEDIDRFENT

-432 NVSNSGDL
+432 NASNSGDL
-440 FRRKIANLHIPEAE
+440 FRRKITDLHIPEAE
-454 VRSSFITDI
+454 VHSSFITDI
-463 SVFVNDMRVLTNV
+463 SAFVNDMRVLTNV

-502 KNLFPT
+502 KNLYPT

-514 QNKGVVYQTFFSAPK
+514 QNKGVVYETFMSTGLLK
-529 IRNEIR
+529 DEIKK
-535 EDDSDRLKEI
+535 DDWKRLEEI
-545 DSEIQAISEETLR
+545 DLEIQAISEESLR

-569 KLLKLWPGDDWEI
+569 KILKLLPGSGWEI
-582 YCDGGKKQI
+582 YCNGYKTNI
-591 SSLFSEENILHILDG
+591 SSLFSEENIQHILKG
-606 NIYFENK
+606 KIYFIRNG
-613 YYRYQTRHLNA
+613 YNSSSRQPNL

-629 SLGESYKYRIR
+629 TLGESYKYSVRE
-640 KKIIQSVADDKIK
+640 KLIQSVANNKK
-653 TLRDKRKVLMDDI
+653 ENLRDERRAFMDEI
-666 AAIDKYTLSV
+666 AAIEKYTLSD
-676 IAKTERDIFEHVEI
+676 IAKSDKDIFAHVAI

-701 KYFLEKGYI
+701 KYLLEKGYI

-731 EFLLSIKFNTPKE
+731 EFLLSIKFNVPKE

-759 SAVDYDHKGI
+759 SVVDYDHKGI
-769 LNKDLLEYCLL
+769 LNKDLLKYCLL
-780 HEDEYEEECDAILKQ
+780 HDDEYDDECDAILKQ
-795 MIVHEQYIDL
+795 MVVHEQYIDL
-805 LYQFMQEGNCVPTFI
+805 LYQFMQKGNCVPTFI
-820 KRLAHIDKNVWK
+820 KRLVHIDKNVWK
-832 SLDMDKKHT
+832 SLNMDMNHT
-841 NKDKDRVISTLFKYA
+841 NKDKDRVISTMFKYA
-856 DINDIRAINTSYPFN
+856 DINDIRSVNTSYPFN
-871 TYINDNNNYSDLF
+871 TYVNDNYNYSDLF
-884 EDIDQVRARELLD
+884 EDIDQKKVRELLD
-897 LLNLN
+897 LLDLN
-902 VQSLIDDSNAADT
+902 VQSLKDDSKGTDT

-938 NDLPVVDLDSAI
+938 NELPVNNLDSAI

-955 ETELNELQDYVLL
+955 ETELNDLQGYVHQ
-968 ELPAFVEN
+968 ELPTFVDT
-976 LMLASSNIHESSD
+976 LMFAPSNTHESSD
-989 TIVSLMDEDIQTSD
+989 TIVSLMDEDIKVDD

-1012 TLWDDCKGISD
+1012 TLWDDCKDITDKEVVST
-1023 ENIVRNLFWKNKI
+1023 LFAENKI
-1036 KMTIKNVKHYCSC
+1036 KMTFENVKHYCSC
-1049 IGTWKIDSSLVVF
+1049 IDSWNIDNTLAAF
-1062 MNLNEEKTMEEFTK
+1062 MNRNEEKSMEEFTK
-1076 LVQSNDEHETE
+1076 LVEINDEHEIE
-1087 LLASVVKSDNIN
+1087 LLVSVVQSDDIN
-1099 DNIAFSIF
+1099 DNIAFSVF
-1107 NNHWLI
+1107 NNHCLI
-1113 DAWSKELSQLNET
+1113 DIWCNDLSQLNET
-1126 RVRYVVDEGIITVSP
+1126 RVRYVVDEGIISISP
-1141 SIYQDII
+1141 STYQDII
-1148 KGNPKLSKYL
+1148 TEHPLLSKYL
-1158 LCKDPD
+1158 LCKNPD
-1164 KIISEWDEF
+1164 NIISEWDEF
-1173 AFSITTVVEILSWV
+1173 AFSITAVVEMLSWI

-1193 SFILDKIE
+1193 NFILNKIE
-1201 TESVTPIIANA
+1201 LESITPTIANA
-1212 LLAYFSKSDSEFNL
+1212 LLSYFSKSDSEFNL
-1226 SLYKEA
+1226 SLYTEA
-1232 MEKSDNPAL
+1232 MEKSSNPAL
-1241 KILASTCCIAKRL
+1241 KVLASTCCIAKRI
-1254 IAMNELAGIFAKTK
+1254 IAINELPNIFAKTK

-1287 EGAQDFMEA
+1287 EGAQDFMNA
-1296 LHQSK
+1296 LHQFR
-1301 YIGQVKEKGDYL
+1301 YIGLVKEKGDNL

>member
-1 MIGYLYGHKKY
+1 MK
-12 IQITSYQILSRYTET
+12 S
-27 STDGIWQRKEKLG
+27 
-40 EKYEENIIFA
+40 NIIFA
-50 LFSAFM
+50 LFTAFI
-56 VIAIAVGFYMH
+56 VIAIAIGFYMQ
-67 WNLTAI
+67 WNPI
-73 AILLGILFVGTICY
+73 VVAILMGMLFVGTICY
-87 LIGICQH
+87 LIGICRH
-94 LIMSIVVSCKEKI
+94 LIMPSVNSWKEKI

-127 RWKLEDTGENHISLL
+127 RWKLEDKGEKHISLL

-201 ASFVEVNMSE
+201 ASFVEVNL
-211 SDSTPKSNEDSFEEQ
+211 SDGDNTVKGKEDGFEEQ

-248 FGRIERTSRKKR
+248 FGRIERISKKKR
-260 IFVVVCIL
+260 ILMVLGIL

-360 EKKYN
+360 ENKYN
-365 IVIFEDIDRFENT
+365 VVIFEDIDRFENT

-390 LNQSEEIGRRIIFLY
+390 LNQSEEIGRRIVFLY

-432 NVSNSGDL
+432 NASNSGDL
-440 FRRKIANLHIPEAE
+440 FRRKITGLRIPEVE
-454 VRSSFITDI
+454 VNSSFITDI
-463 SVFVNDMRVLTNV
+463 SAFVNDMRVLTNV

-486 LDKKLNKEKL
+486 LDKKLKKEKL

-502 KNLFPT
+502 KNLYPT

-514 QNKGVVYQTFFSAPK
+514 QNKGVVYESFLSAEK
-529 IRNEIR
+529 LRDEIQK
-535 EDDSDRLKEI
+535 DDRKRIDDI
-545 DSEIQAISEETLR
+545 DSEIQAINEECLR
-558 SIEEL
+558 NLNEL
-563 RAVIVG
+563 YAVIIG
-569 KLLKLWPGDDWEI
+569 KFITLYPDGGWYL
-582 YCDGGKKQI
+582 YCDNKRRGI
-591 SSLFSEENILHILDG
+591 SEFYSDENILKILNGQVGFSED
-606 NIYFENK
+606 YSRPRFFSKE
-613 YYRYQTRHLNA
+613 
-624 DEIKS
+624 EIKNV
-629 SLGESYKYRIR
+629 LGNGFDYEKR
-640 KKIIQSVADDKIK
+640 KKLIHSITDDKIK
-653 TLRDKRKVLMDDI
+653 TLRDKRKAFMDEI
-666 AAIDKYTLSV
+666 AAIEKYTLTD
-676 IAKTERDIFEHVEI
+676 IAKSDRDIFEHVDI

-701 KYFLEKGYI
+701 KYLLEKGYI

-731 EFLLSIKFNTPKE
+731 EFLLSIKFNAPKE

-759 SAVDYDHKGI
+759 SVVDYDHKGI

-795 MIVHEQYIDL
+795 MVVHEEYIDL
-805 LYQFMQEGNCVPTFI
+805 LYQFMHEGNCIPTFI
-820 KRLAHIDKNVWK
+820 KRLVHIDNVWK
-832 SLDMDKKHT
+832 SLDKDINHIT
-841 NKDKDRVISTLFKYA
+841 KDKDKVISAMFKYA
-856 DINDIRAINTSYPFN
+856 DINDIRTVNTSYPFN
-871 TYINDNNNYSDLF
+871 TYINDNNNYSELF
-884 EDIDQVRARELLD
+884 ENIDQARAQKLLD
-897 LLNLN
+897 LLDLK
-902 VQSLIDDSNAADT
+902 VQSLKDDSYGTDT

-929 DNIKVIFKH
+929 GNVKVIFKH
-938 NDLPVVDLDSAI
+938 NELPVDNLDSAI

-955 ETELNELQDYVLL
+955 ETELNELQGYVHQ
-968 ELPAFVEN
+968 ELPAFVDN
-976 LMLASSNIHESSD
+976 LMLTSSNAHESSD
-989 TIVSLMDEDIQTSD
+989 TIVSLMDEDIKLVD

-1012 TLWDDCKGISD
+1012 TLWDDCKDITDKDVVST
-1023 ENIVRNLFWKNKI
+1023 LFVENKI
-1036 KMTIKNVKHYCSC
+1036 KMTFENVKHYCSC
-1049 IGTWKIDSSLVVF
+1049 IGSWNIDGTLVAF
-1062 MNLNEEKTMEEFTK
+1062 MNCNEEKSMEEFTK
-1076 LVQSNDEHETE
+1076 LVESNDAHEIE
-1087 LLASVVKSDNIN
+1087 LLASVVQSDDIN
-1099 DNIAFSIF
+1099 DNIAFSVF
-1107 NNHWLI
+1107 NNHCLI
-1113 DAWSKELSQLNET
+1113 DVWSKNLSQLNEK
-1126 RVRYVVDEGIITVSP
+1126 RVRYVVDEGIISISP
-1141 SIYQDII
+1141 SNYQDII
-1148 KGNPKLSKYL
+1148 TEHPLLSKYL
-1158 LCKDPD
+1158 LCKNPD
-1164 KIISEWDEF
+1164 NIISEWDKF
-1173 AFSITTVVEILSWV
+1173 AFSITDVVEMLSWI

-1193 SFILDKIE
+1193 NFILNKIE
-1201 TESVTPIIANA
+1201 LESITPDIADA
-1212 LLAYFSKSDSEFNL
+1212 LLSYFVNSDSEFNL
-1226 SLYKEA
+1226 PLYTEA
-1232 MEKSDNPAL
+1232 MEKSDNLAL
-1241 KILASTCCIAKRL
+1241 KVFANTCCIENRT
-1254 IAMNELAGIFAKTK
+1254 IAMNELAGIFAKTN

-1287 EGAQDFMEA
+1287 EGAQDFMNA
-1296 LHQSK
+1296 LHQFK

>member
-1 MIGYLYGHKKY
+1 MK
-12 IQITSYQILSRYTET
+12 T
-27 STDGIWQRKEKLG
+27 
-40 EKYEENIIFA
+40 NIIFA
-50 LFSAFM
+50 LFTAFI
-56 VIAIAVGFYMH
+56 VIAIAVGFYMQ
-67 WNLTAI
+67 WNPIVI
-73 AILLGILFVGTICY
+73 AILLGMLFVGTICY
-87 LIGICQH
+87 LIGICRH
-94 LIMSIVVSCKEKI
+94 LIIPSVNSWKEKI

-127 RWKLEDTGENHISLL
+127 RWKLEDTGEKHISLL

-211 SDSTPKSNEDSFEEQ
+211 NDSTPKSKEDSFEEQ

-248 FGRIERTSRKKR
+248 FGRIERTSSRKR
-260 IFVVVCIL
+260 ILMIVSIL
-268 LFVVANLCLFCQEQV
+268 VFVVANLFLFCQEQLA
-283 TKYFLIPTEVLKSSF
+283 KFFLIPTEVLKSSF

-321 IKKISIK
+321 IKKIGIK

-365 IVIFEDIDRFENT
+365 VVIFEDIDRFENT

-390 LNQSEEIGRRIIFLY
+390 LNQSEEIGRRIVFLY

-432 NVSNSGDL
+432 NVSTSGDL
-440 FRRKIANLHIPEAE
+440 FRRKIADLHIPETE

-463 SVFVNDMRVLTNV
+463 SAFVNDMRVLTNV

-502 KNLFPT
+502 KNLYPT

-514 QNKGVVYQTFFSAPK
+514 QNKGVVYETFMFTDK
-529 IRNEIR
+529 IRNEITK
-535 EDDSDRLKEI
+535 DDRARLEEI
-545 DSEIQAISEETLR
+545 DLEIQAINEECLR
-558 SIEEL
+558 NLNEL
-563 RAVIVG
+563 YAVIIG
-569 KLLKLWPGDDWEI
+569 KFITLFP
-582 YCDGGKKQI
+582 DGGWYFFYNGSRKNIADFYSDK
-591 SSLFSEENILHILDG
+591 NILKILNGEVGFHRDYSSPRFFSKEDIKRVLG
-606 NIYFENK
+606 NSYDYDK
-613 YYRYQTRHLNA
+613 R
-624 DEIKS
+624 KS
-629 SLGESYKYRIR
+629 L
-640 KKIIQSVADDKIK
+640 IQSIADDKIEYLREERK
-653 TLRDKRKVLMDDI
+653 TFMDEI
-666 AAIDKYTLSV
+666 SAVEKYTLLD
-676 IAKTERDIFEHVEI
+676 IAKSDRNIFEHVDI
-690 PKGEEEKYKVL
+690 PKDQEEKYKVL
-701 KYFLEKGYI
+701 KYLLEKGYI
-710 DEEYF
+710 DEKYF

-731 EFLLSIKFNTPKE
+731 EFLLSIKFNAPKE

-759 SAVDYDHKGI
+759 SVVDYDHKGI
-769 LNKDLLEYCLL
+769 LNKDLLKFYLL
-780 HEDEYEEECDAILKQ
+780 HEDEYEDKCDAILKQ

-805 LYQFMQEGNCVPTFI
+805 LYKFMQEGDCVPTFI

-832 SLDMDKKHT
+832 SLYMEKKHT
-841 NKDKDRVISTLFKYA
+841 NKDKDMVIFTMFKYA
-856 DINDIRAINTSYPFN
+856 DINDIRTINTSYPFN
-871 TYINDNNNYSDLF
+871 IYINDNKNYSNLF
-884 EDIDQVRARELLD
+884 VDIDQARAQKLLD
-897 LLNLN
+897 MLDLN
-902 VQSLIDDSNAADT
+902 VQSLKDDSNGTDT

-929 DNIKVIFKH
+929 DNMKVIFKH
-938 NDLPVVDLDSAI
+938 NELSVNNLDSAI

-955 ETELNELQDYVLL
+955 ETELNELQGYVHQ
-968 ELPAFVEN
+968 ELPTFVDN
-976 LMLASSNIHESSD
+976 LMFAPGNTYESSD
-989 TIVSLMDEDIQTSD
+989 TIVSLMDEDIKVDD

-1012 TLWDDCKGISD
+1012 TLWDDCKDITDKDVVST
-1023 ENIVRNLFWKNKI
+1023 LFAENKI
-1036 KMTIKNVKHYCSC
+1036 KMTFKNVKHYCSC
-1049 IGTWKIDSSLVVF
+1049 IDSWNIDNTLAAF
-1062 MNLNEEKTMEEFTK
+1062 MNRNNEKSMEEFTK
-1076 LVQSNDEHETE
+1076 LVESNDAHEIE
-1087 LLASVVKSDNIN
+1087 LLLSVVQADDIK
-1099 DNIAFSIF
+1099 DNIAYSVF
-1107 NNHWLI
+1107 NNHCLI
-1113 DAWSKELSQLNET
+1113 DVWSKNLSQLNEK
-1126 RVRYVVDEGIITVSP
+1126 RVRYVVDEGIISISP
-1141 SIYQDII
+1141 SNYQDII
-1148 KGNPKLSKYL
+1148 TEHPLLSKYL
-1158 LCKDPD
+1158 LCKNPD
-1164 KIISEWDEF
+1164 SIISEWDEF
-1173 AFSITTVVEILSWV
+1173 AFSITAVVEMLSWI

-1193 SFILDKIE
+1193 NFILNKIE
-1201 TESVTPIIANA
+1201 MESITPTIANA
-1212 LLAYFSKSDSEFNL
+1212 LLSYFSKSDSEFNL
-1226 SLYKEA
+1226 SLYAEA
-1232 MEKSDNPAL
+1232 MEKSSNPAL
-1241 KILASTCCIAKRL
+1241 KVLASTCCIAKRI
-1254 IAMNELAGIFAKTK
+1254 IAVNELPNIFAKTK

-1274 EKQGEVYSISKQV
+1274 ETQGEVYSISKQV
-1287 EGAQDFMEA
+1287 EGAQDFMNA
-1296 LHQSK
+1296 LHQFK

>member
-1 MIGYLYGHKKY
+1 MK
-12 IQITSYQILSRYTET
+12 S
-27 STDGIWQRKEKLG
+27 
-40 EKYEENIIFA
+40 NIIFA
-50 LFSAFM
+50 LFTAFI
-56 VIAIAVGFYMH
+56 VIAIAIGFYMQ
-67 WNLTAI
+67 WNPTVI
-73 AILLGILFVGTICY
+73 AILMGMLFVGTICY
-87 LIGICQH
+87 LIGICRH
-94 LIMSIVVSCKEKI
+94 LIMPSVNSWKEKI

-127 RWKLEDTGENHISLL
+127 RWKLEDKGENHISLL

-201 ASFVEVNMSE
+201 ASFVEVNL
-211 SDSTPKSNEDSFEEQ
+211 SDGDNTVKGKEDGFEEQ

-248 FGRIERTSRKKR
+248 FGRIERISKKKR
-260 IFVVVCIL
+260 ILMVLGIL

-360 EKKYN
+360 ENKYN
-365 IVIFEDIDRFENT
+365 VVIFEDIDRFENT

-390 LNQSEEIGRRIIFLY
+390 LNQSEEIGRRIVFLY

-432 NVSNSGDL
+432 NASNSGDL
-440 FRRKIANLHIPEAE
+440 FRRKITGLRIPEVE
-454 VRSSFITDI
+454 VSSSFITDI
-463 SVFVNDMRVLTNV
+463 SAFVNDMRVLTNV

-486 LDKKLNKEKL
+486 LDKKLKKEKL

-502 KNLFPT
+502 KNLYPT

-514 QNKGVVYQTFFSAPK
+514 QNKGVVYESFLSAEK
-529 IRNEIR
+529 LRDEIQK
-535 EDDSDRLKEI
+535 DDRKRIDDI
-545 DSEIQAISEETLR
+545 DSEIQAINEECLR
-558 SIEEL
+558 NLNEL
-563 RAVIVG
+563 YAVIIG
-569 KLLKLWPGDDWEI
+569 KFITLYPDGGWYL
-582 YCDGGKKQI
+582 YCDNKRRGI
-591 SSLFSEENILHILDG
+591 SEFYSDENILKILNGQVGFSEDYCGPRFFSKEDIKKALG
-606 NIYFENK
+606 N
-613 YYRYQTRHLNA
+613 
-624 DEIKS
+624 
-629 SLGESYKYRIR
+629 SYDYVKR
-640 KKIIQSVADDKIK
+640 KELIQSIADDKIK

-666 AAIDKYTLSV
+666 AAIEKHTLSD
-676 IAKTERDIFEHVEI
+676 IAKSDRDIFEHVGTI
-690 PKGEEEKYKVL
+690 KGQEEKYKVL
-701 KYFLEKGYI
+701 KYLLEKGYI

-795 MIVHEQYIDL
+795 MVVHEQYIDV

-820 KRLAHIDKNVWK
+820 KRLVHIDNVWK
-832 SLDMDKKHT
+832 SLDKDINHIA
-841 NKDKDRVISTLFKYA
+841 KDKDKVISMMFKYA
-856 DINDIRAINTSYPFN
+856 DINDIRTVNTSYPFN
-871 TYINDNNNYSDLF
+871 TYINDNNNYSELF

-929 DNIKVIFKH
+929 DNVKVIFKH
-938 NDLPVVDLDSAI
+938 NELPVDNLDSAI

-955 ETELNELQDYVLL
+955 ETELNELQDYVHQ
-968 ELPAFVEN
+968 ELPAIVEN
-976 LMLASSNIHESSD
+976 LMLASSNTHESSD
-989 TIVSLMDEDIQTSD
+989 TIVSLMDEDIKVDD

-1012 TLWDDCKGISD
+1012 TLWDDCKDITDKDVVST
-1023 ENIVRNLFWKNKI
+1023 LFAENKI
-1036 KMTIKNVKHYCSC
+1036 KMTFENVKHYCSC
-1049 IGTWKIDSSLVVF
+1049 IGSWNIDNTLAAF
-1062 MNLNEEKTMEEFTK
+1062 MNRNKEKSMEEFTK
-1076 LVQSNDEHETE
+1076 LVQSNDEHEIE
-1087 LLASVVKSDNIN
+1087 LLTSVVQSDNII
-1099 DNIAFSIF
+1099 DNIAFSVF
-1107 NNHWLI
+1107 NNYWLI
-1113 DAWSKELSQLNET
+1113 DVWSKKLSQLNEN
-1126 RVRYVVDEGIITVSP
+1126 RVRYVVDEGIITVSS

-1148 KGNPKLSKYL
+1148 KGHPKLSKYL

-1193 SFILDKIE
+1193 SFILDQIE

-1212 LLAYFSKSDSEFNL
+1212 LLSYFSKPDSEFNL
-1226 SLYKEA
+1226 SLYTEA
-1232 MEKSDNPAL
+1232 MEKSSNPAL
-1241 KILASTCCIAKRL
+1241 KVLAITCCIAKRI
-1254 IAMNELAGIFAKTK
+1254 IAVNELPNIFAKAK

-1287 EGAQDFMEA
+1287 EGAQHFMDA
-1296 LHQSK
+1296 LHQFK

>member
-1 MIGYLYGHKKY
+1 MKK
-12 IQITSYQILSRYTET
+12 
-27 STDGIWQRKEKLG
+27 
-40 EKYEENIIFA
+40 NIIFA

-56 VIAIAVGFYMH
+56 VMAIAVGFYMQ
-67 WNLTAI
+67 WNPTVI
-73 AILLGILFVGTICY
+73 VILLGMSFMGTICY
-87 LIGICQH
+87 LIGICRH
-94 LIMSIVVSCKEKI
+94 LIMSRVISCKEKI
-107 HKAYRK
+107 DKAYRK
-113 YIRRIAVNCGRKVN
+113 YIRKIAVNCSRKVN

-201 ASFVEVNMSE
+201 ASFIEVNL
-211 SDSTPKSNEDSFEEQ
+211 SDGDNTVKGKEDGFEEQ

-298 LFGLSICVFILGIC
+298 LFGLNICVFILGIC

-390 LNQSEEIGRRIIFLY
+390 LNQSEEIGRRIVFLY

-432 NVSNSGDL
+432 NASNSGDL
-440 FRRKIANLHIPEAE
+440 FRRKITDLHIPEAE
-454 VRSSFITDI
+454 VSSSFITDI
-463 SVFVNDMRVLTNV
+463 SAFVNDMRVLTNV

-486 LDKKLNKEKL
+486 LDKKLKKGKL

-676 IAKTERDIFEHVEI
+676 IAKTDRDIFEHVEI

-795 MIVHEQYIDL
+795 MVVHEQYIDL

-820 KRLAHIDKNVWK
+820 KRLVHIDNVWK
-832 SLDMDKKHT
+832 SLDKDINHIT
-841 NKDKDRVISTLFKYA
+841 KDKDKVISAMFKYA
-856 DINDIRAINTSYPFN
+856 DINDIRTVNTSYPFN
-871 TYINDNNNYSDLF
+871 TCVNDNYNYSDLF
-884 EDIDQVRARELLD
+884 EDIDQKKVRELLD
-897 LLNLN
+897 LLDLN
-902 VQSLIDDSNAADT
+902 VQSLKDDSNGTDT

-929 DNIKVIFKH
+929 DNVKVIFKH
-938 NDLPVVDLDSAI
+938 NELPVDNLDSAI

-955 ETELNELQDYVLL
+955 ETELNELQGYVHQ
-968 ELPAFVEN
+968 ELPAFVDN
-976 LMLASSNIHESSD
+976 LMLTSSNTHESSD
-989 TIVSLMDEDIQTSD
+989 TIVSLMDEDIKVDD

-1012 TLWDDCKGISD
+1012 TLWDDCKDINDKDVVST
-1023 ENIVRNLFWKNKI
+1023 LFAENKI
-1036 KMTIKNVKHYCSC
+1036 KMTFENVKHYCSC
-1049 IGTWKIDSSLVVF
+1049 IGSWNIDNILTAF
-1062 MNLNEEKTMEEFTK
+1062 MNRNEEKSMEEFTK
-1076 LVQSNDEHETE
+1076 LVESNDAHEIE
-1087 LLASVVKSDNIN
+1087 LLQSVVQADDIK
-1099 DNIAFSIF
+1099 DNIAYSVF
-1107 NNHWLI
+1107 NNHCLI
-1113 DAWSKELSQLNET
+1113 DVWSKNLSQLNEK
-1126 RVRYVVDEGIITVSP
+1126 RVRYVVDEGIISISP
-1141 SIYQDII
+1141 SNYQDII
-1148 KGNPKLSKYL
+1148 TEHPLLSKYL
-1158 LCKDPD
+1158 LCKNPD
-1164 KIISEWDEF
+1164 SIISEWDEF
-1173 AFSITTVVEILSWV
+1173 AFSTTTVAGMLGWV

-1193 SFILDKIE
+1193 SFILNKIE
-1201 TESVTPIIANA
+1201 LESITPDIAAA
-1212 LLAYFSKSDSEFNL
+1212 LLSYFVNSDSEFNL
-1226 SLYKEA
+1226 SLYTEA
-1232 MEKSDNPAL
+1232 MEKSSNPAL
-1241 KILASTCCIAKRL
+1241 KVLAITCCIAKRI
-1254 IAMNELAGIFAKTK
+1254 IAINELPNIFAKTK

-1287 EGAQDFMEA
+1287 EGAQHFMDA
-1296 LHQSK
+1296 LHQFK

>member
-1 MIGYLYGHKKY
+1 MKK
-12 IQITSYQILSRYTET
+12 
-27 STDGIWQRKEKLG
+27 
-40 EKYEENIIFA
+40 NIIFA
-50 LFSAFM
+50 LFTAFM
-56 VIAIAVGFYMH
+56 LIDISVGFYMQ
-67 WNLTAI
+67 WNPTVI
-73 AILLGILFVGTICY
+73 VILLGMLFMGTICY
-87 LIGICQH
+87 LIGICRH
-94 LIMSIVVSCKEKI
+94 LIISSIISYKEKI

-463 SVFVNDMRVLTNV
+463 SAFVNDMRVLTNV

-502 KNLFPT
+502 KNLYPT

-514 QNKGVVYQTFFSAPK
+514 QNKGVVYETFISTGLLK
-529 IRNEIR
+529 DEIKK
-535 EDDSDRLKEI
+535 DDWKRLEEI
-545 DSEIQAISEETLR
+545 DLEIQAISEESLR

-666 AAIDKYTLSV
+666 AAIDKYTLTD
-676 IAKTERDIFEHVEI
+676 IAKSDRDIFEHVDI

-701 KYFLEKGYI
+701 KYLLEKGYI

-731 EFLLSIKFNTPKE
+731 EFLLSIKFNAPKE

-759 SAVDYDHKGI
+759 SVVDYDHKGI
-769 LNKDLLEYCLL
+769 LNKDLLKFCLL
-780 HEDEYEEECDAILKQ
+780 HEDEYEDECDAILKQ
-795 MIVHEQYIDL
+795 MVVHEQYIDL
-805 LYQFMQEGNCVPTFI
+805 LYQFMQEGDCVPTFI
-820 KRLAHIDKNVWK
+820 KRLVHIDKNVWK

-938 NDLPVVDLDSAI
+938 NDLPVVNLDSAI

-955 ETELNELQDYVLL
+955 ETELNELQGYVHQ
-968 ELPAFVEN
+968 ELPAFVDN

>member
-1 MIGYLYGHKKY
+1 MGEVRKY
-12 IQITSYQILSRYTET
+12 NNMKTNILFTLLT
-27 STDGIWQRKEKLG
+27 
-40 EKYEENIIFA
+40 
-50 LFSAFM
+50 LFLI
-56 VIAIAVGFYMH
+56 IAITVGFYLK
-67 WNLTAI
+67 WNPTVI
-73 AILLGILFVGTICY
+73 VVLLGIAFICSVCKLFNN
-87 LIGICQH
+87 
-94 LIMSIVVSCKEKI
+94 CKELIFSIISNYKTKI
-107 HKAYRK
+107 FKFYQKCICRLV
-113 YIRRIAVNCGRKVN
+113 INLGRKIT
-127 RWKLEDTGENHISLL
+127 RWKLEETSEKHISLL
-142 SPIDDF
+142 SPVDDF

-158 KNAIDQP
+158 KNAIDKP

-179 KSSILKTFKAYYPE
+179 KSSILKTFKTHYQK

-201 ASFVEVNMSE
+201 ASFVEARK
-211 SDSTPKSNEDSFEEQ
+211 PKSNDKCNCKEEDCFEEQ

-233 QLFYHVKATNIPESR
+233 QLFYHVKAKSIPESR
-248 FGRIERTSRKKR
+248 FGRIERTSYEHR
-260 IFVVVCIL
+260 ILTVLKVL
-268 LFVVANLCLFCQEQV
+268 LFIVSSLFLFCQEMV
-283 TKYFLIPTEVLKSSF
+283 TKYFLIPTAFFKTSLVFWISISVF
-298 LFGLSICVFILGIC
+298 LVGII
-312 VILFQLILF
+312 VISFQLILC

-328 NLTLDKATLEFE
+328 NLKLDKATIELE

-353 EILYLFQ
+353 EIIYLFQ
-360 EKKYN
+360 EKKYDV
-365 IVIFEDIDRFENT
+365 VIFEDIDRFENT

-390 LNQSEEIGRRIIFLY
+390 LNQSEEVGRRIVFLY

-440 FRRKIANLHIPEAE
+440 FRRRIAELNIPETD

-463 SVFVNDMRVLTNV
+463 SAFVNDMRVLTNV

-486 LDKKLNKEKL
+486 LDPKLNKEKL

-502 KNLFPT
+502 KNLYPT

-514 QNKGVVYQTFFSAPK
+514 KNKGVVYETFMSADK
-529 IRNEIR
+529 LRDDIEKNDRAR
-535 EDDSDRLKEI
+535 LEDIDLK
-545 DSEIQAISEETLR
+545 IQAINEESLK

-563 RAVIVG
+563 RAVIIG
-569 KLLKLWPGDDWEI
+569 KLMKLWPGEDWNI
-582 YCDGGKKQI
+582 YCDRSRKSIKD
-591 SSLFSEENILHILDG
+591 LYSEESIQHILKG
-606 NIYFENK
+606 EVSFES
-613 YYRYQTRHLNA
+613 RYNYQPRHLSS
-624 DEIKS
+624 DEIKTT
-629 SLGESYKYRIR
+629 LGKSYNYSQR
-640 KKIIQSVADDKIK
+640 KILIQSAANDKIESLKEERK
-653 TLRDKRKVLMDDI
+653 TFMEKLSR
-666 AAIDKYTLSV
+666 IDRFSLSDL
-676 IAKTERDIFEHVEI
+676 AKSERNIFEHVEMA
-690 PKGEEEKYKVL
+690 KGQEEKYKVL
-701 KYFLEKGYI
+701 KYLLEKGYI
-710 DEEYF
+710 DEKYF

-731 EFLLSIKFNTPKE
+731 EFLLSIKFNAPKE

-759 SAVDYDHKGI
+759 SIVDYDHKGI
-769 LNKDLLEYCLL
+769 LNKDLLEFCLL
-780 HEDEYEEECDAILKQ
+780 HEDEYEYEIKCDAILKQ
-795 MIVHEQYIDL
+795 MVVHEQYIDL
-805 LYQFMQEGNCVPTFI
+805 LYKFMQEGDCVPTFI
-820 KRLAHIDKNVWK
+820 KRLVHIDKNVWK

-856 DINDIRAINTSYPFN
+856 DINDIRTVNTTYPFN
-871 TYINDNNNYSDLF
+871 TYINDNNNYSELF
-884 EDIDQVRARELLD
+884 ENIDQTRVRELLD
-897 LLNLN
+897 LLDLN
-902 VQSLIDDSNAADT
+902 VQSLKDDSNGTDT

-929 DNIKVIFKH
+929 DNVKVIFKH
-938 NDLPVVDLDSAI
+938 NELPVDNLDSAI

-955 ETELNELQDYVLL
+955 AAELNELQGYVHQ
-968 ELPAFVEN
+968 ELPAFVDN
-976 LMLASSNIHESSD
+976 LMLTSSNTHESSD
-989 TIVSLMDEDIQTSD
+989 TIVSLMDEDIKVDD
-1003 IIKLIKHND
+1003 IIKLIKHNN
-1012 TLWDDCKGISD
+1012 TLWDDCKDITDKDVVST
-1023 ENIVRNLFWKNKI
+1023 LFAENKI
-1036 KMTIKNVKHYCSC
+1036 KVTIKNVIHYCSC

-1062 MNLNEEKTMEEFTK
+1062 MNLNEEKTIEEFTK

-1107 NNHWLI
+1107 DNHWLI

-1274 EKQGEVYSISKQV
+1274 EKQGEVYSISKQE

>member
-1 MIGYLYGHKKY
+1 
-12 IQITSYQILSRYTET
+12 
-27 STDGIWQRKEKLG
+27 
-40 EKYEENIIFA
+40 
-50 LFSAFM
+50 M
-56 VIAIAVGFYMH
+56 VIAIAVGFYMQ
-67 WNLTAI
+67 WNPTVI
-73 AILLGILFVGTICY
+73 VILLGMSFMGTICY
-87 LIGICQH
+87 LIGICRH
-94 LIMSIVVSCKEKI
+94 LIMSRVIFCKEKI
-107 HKAYRK
+107 DKAYRK
-113 YIRRIAVNCGRKVN
+113 YIRKIAVNCSRKVN
-127 RWKLEDTGENHISLL
+127 RWKLEDTAENHISLL

-365 IVIFEDIDRFENT
+365 VVIFEDIDRFENT

-390 LNQSEEIGRRIIFLY
+390 LNQSEEIGRRIVFLY

-432 NVSNSGDL
+432 NASNSGDL
-440 FRRKIANLHIPEAE
+440 FRRKITGLRIPVVE
-454 VRSSFITDI
+454 VSSSFITDI
-463 SVFVNDMRVLTNV
+463 SAFVNDMRVLTNV
-476 VNEFDLYRNL
+476 VNEFDLYHNL
-486 LDKKLNKEKL
+486 LDKKLKKDKL

-502 KNLFPT
+502 KNLYPT

-676 IAKTERDIFEHVEI
+676 IAKTDRDIFEHVDI

-759 SAVDYDHKGI
+759 SIVDYDHKGI

-780 HEDEYEEECDAILKQ
+780 HEDGYEDKCDVILKQ
-795 MIVHEQYIDL
+795 LVVHEQYIDL

-820 KRLAHIDKNVWK
+820 KRLVHIDNVWK
-832 SLDMDKKHT
+832 SLDKDINHIT
-841 NKDKDRVISTLFKYA
+841 KDKDKVISAMFKYA
-856 DINDIRAINTSYPFN
+856 DINDIRTVNTSYPFN
-871 TYINDNNNYSDLF
+871 TYINDNNNYSELF
-884 EDIDQVRARELLD
+884 ENIDQARVRKLLD
-897 LLNLN
+897 LLDLN
-902 VQSLIDDSNAADT
+902 VQLLKDDSNGTDT
-915 YSYIYENNMYALTL
+915 YSYLYENNMYALTL
-929 DNIKVIFKH
+929 DNVKVIFKH
-938 NDLPVVDLDSAI
+938 NELPVDNLDSAI

-955 ETELNELQDYVLL
+955 AAELNELQGYVHQ
-968 ELPAFVEN
+968 ELPAFMDN
-976 LMLASSNIHESSD
+976 LMLTSSNTHESSD
-989 TIVSLMDEDIQTSD
+989 TIVSLMDEDIKLDD

-1012 TLWDDCKGISD
+1012 TLWDDCKDITDKDVVST
-1023 ENIVRNLFWKNKI
+1023 LFVENKI
-1036 KMTIKNVKHYCSC
+1036 KMTFENVKHYCSC
-1049 IGTWKIDSSLVVF
+1049 IGSWNIDGTLVAF
-1062 MNLNEEKTMEEFTK
+1062 MNCNEEKSMEEFSK
-1076 LVQSNDEHETE
+1076 FVESNDEHEKE
-1087 LLASVVKSDNIN
+1087 LLSSVVESDGIN
-1099 DNIAFSIF
+1099 DKIAFSIF
-1107 NNHWLI
+1107 NNRILI
-1113 DAWSKELSQLNET
+1113 DIWCKDLSQLNET
-1126 RVRYVVDEGIITVSP
+1126 RVRYVVDKGIISISP
-1141 SIYQDII
+1141 STYQDII
-1148 KGNPKLSKYL
+1148 TEHPQMSKYL
-1158 LCKDPD
+1158 LCKNLDN
-1164 KIISEWDEF
+1164 IISEWDEF
-1173 AFSITTVVEILSWV
+1173 AFSITTVVEMLSWI

-1193 SFILDKIE
+1193 NFILNKIE
-1201 TESVTPIIANA
+1201 MESITPTIANA
-1212 LLAYFSKSDSEFNL
+1212 LLSYFSKPDSEFNL
-1226 SLYKEA
+1226 SLYTEA
-1232 MEKSDNPAL
+1232 MEKSSNPAL
-1241 KILASTCCIAKRL
+1241 NVLASTCCIAKRI
-1254 IAMNELAGIFAKTK
+1254 IAINELPNIFAKTK

-1287 EGAQDFMEA
+1287 EGAQHFMDA
-1296 LHQSK
+1296 LHQFK

>member
-1 MIGYLYGHKKY
+1 MKK
-12 IQITSYQILSRYTET
+12 
-27 STDGIWQRKEKLG
+27 
-40 EKYEENIIFA
+40 NIIFA
-50 LFSAFM
+50 LFTAFM
-56 VIAIAVGFYMH
+56 LIAISVGFYMQ
-67 WNLTAI
+67 WNPTVI
-73 AILLGILFVGTICY
+73 AILLGMLFMGTICY
-87 LIGICQH
+87 LIGICRH
-94 LIMSIVVSCKEKI
+94 LIISSIISYKEKI

-127 RWKLEDTGENHISLL
+127 RWKLEDTGKKHISLL

-201 ASFVEVNMSE
+201 ASFVEVNL
-211 SDSTPKSNEDSFEEQ
+211 SDGDNTVKGKEDSFEEQ

-260 IFVVVCIL
+260 FLVVVSIL
-268 LFVVANLCLFCQEQV
+268 FFVVANLFLFCQEQV

-298 LFGLSICVFILGIC
+298 LFGISISVLLIGTF

-328 NLTLDKATLEFE
+328 NLTLDKATVEFE

-432 NVSNSGDL
+432 NASNSGDL
-440 FRRKIANLHIPEAE
+440 FRRKITGLRIPEVE
-454 VRSSFITDI
+454 VSSSFITDI
-463 SVFVNDMRVLTNV
+463 SAFVNDMRVLTNV

-486 LDKKLNKEKL
+486 LDKKLKKEKL

-502 KNLFPT
+502 KNLYPT

-514 QNKGVVYQTFFSAPK
+514 QNKGVVYETFMSA
-529 IRNEIR
+529 
-535 EDDSDRLKEI
+535 
-545 DSEIQAISEETLR
+545 ETLR
-558 SIEEL
+558 DEILEDDRTQIDKVDSNLQAINEECL
-563 RAVIVG
+563 RNLNELYAVIIG
-569 KLLKLWPGDDWEI
+569 KFITLYPDGGWYL
-582 YCDGGKKQI
+582 YCDNKRRGI
-591 SSLFSEENILHILDG
+591 SEFYSDENILKILNGQVGFSED
-606 NIYFENK
+606 YSRPRFFSKE
-613 YYRYQTRHLNA
+613 
-624 DEIKS
+624 EIKNV
-629 SLGESYKYRIR
+629 LGNSFDYEKR
-640 KKIIQSVADDKIK
+640 KKRIQSITDDKIK
-653 TLRDKRKVLMDDI
+653 TLRDNRKALMDDI
-666 AAIDKYTLSV
+666 AAIEKHTLSD
-676 IAKTERDIFEHVEI
+676 IAKSDRDIFEHVGTI
-690 PKGEEEKYKVL
+690 KGQEEKYKVL
-701 KYFLEKGYI
+701 KYLLEKGYI

-731 EFLLSIKFNTPKE
+731 EFLLSIKFNAPKE

-795 MIVHEQYIDL
+795 MVVHEQYIDL

-820 KRLAHIDKNVWK
+820 KRLVHIDNVWK
-832 SLDMDKKHT
+832 SLDKDINHIA
-841 NKDKDRVISTLFKYA
+841 KDKNKVISMMFKYA
-856 DINDIRAINTSYPFN
+856 DINDIRTVNTSYPFN
-871 TYINDNNNYSDLF
+871 TYINDNNNYSELF

-902 VQSLIDDSNAADT
+902 VQSLKDDSNGTDT

-938 NDLPVVDLDSAI
+938 NELSVNNLDSAI

-955 ETELNELQDYVLL
+955 ETELNELQGYVHQ
-968 ELPAFVEN
+968 ELPTFVDN
-976 LMLASSNIHESSD
+976 LMFAPGNTHESSD
-989 TIVSLMDEDIQTSD
+989 TIVSLMDEDIQASD
-1003 IIKLIKHND
+1003 IIKLINHNI
-1012 TLWDDCKGISD
+1012 TLWDDCKSIMD
-1023 ENIVRNLFWKNKI
+1023 ESIVSTLFVKNKI
-1036 KMTIKNVKHYCSC
+1036 KMTFKNVKHYCSC
-1049 IGTWKIDSSLVVF
+1049 IGSWNIDDTLVAF
-1062 MNLNEEKTMEEFTK
+1062 MNRNEEKSMEEFTK
-1076 LVQSNDEHETE
+1076 LVEINDEHEIE
-1087 LLASVVKSDNIN
+1087 LLASVVQSDDIN
-1099 DNIAFSIF
+1099 DNIAFSVF
-1107 NNHWLI
+1107 NNHYLI
-1113 DAWSKELSQLNET
+1113 DIWCNDLSQLNKT
-1126 RVRYVVDEGIITVSP
+1126 RVRYVVDEGIISISP
-1141 SIYQDII
+1141 STYQDII
-1148 KGNPKLSKYL
+1148 TEHPLLSKYL
-1158 LCKDPD
+1158 LCKNPD
-1164 KIISEWDEF
+1164 NIISEWDEF
-1173 AFSITTVVEILSWV
+1173 AFSIATVVEMLSWI

-1193 SFILDKIE
+1193 NFILNKIE
-1201 TESVTPIIANA
+1201 MESITPTIANA
-1212 LLAYFSKSDSEFNL
+1212 LLSYFSKSDSEFNL
-1226 SLYKEA
+1226 SLYAEA
-1232 MEKSDNPAL
+1232 MEKSSNPAL
-1241 KILASTCCIAKRL
+1241 KVLASTCCIAKRI
-1254 IAMNELAGIFAKTK
+1254 IAVNELPNIFAKTK

-1287 EGAQDFMEA
+1287 EGAQDFMNA
-1296 LHQSK
+1296 LHQFR
-1301 YIGQVKEKGDYL
+1301 YIGQVREKGDYL

>member
-1 MIGYLYGHKKY
+1 MKK
-12 IQITSYQILSRYTET
+12 
-27 STDGIWQRKEKLG
+27 
-40 EKYEENIIFA
+40 NIIFA
-50 LFSAFM
+50 LFTAFM
-56 VIAIAVGFYMH
+56 LIDISVGFYMQ
-67 WNLTAI
+67 WNPTVI
-73 AILLGILFVGTICY
+73 VILLGMLFMGTICY
-87 LIGICQH
+87 LIGICRH
-94 LIMSIVVSCKEKI
+94 LIISSIISYKEKI

-260 IFVVVCIL
+260 FFVVVCIL

-463 SVFVNDMRVLTNV
+463 SAFVNDMRVLTNV

-502 KNLFPT
+502 KNLYPT

-514 QNKGVVYQTFFSAPK
+514 QNKGVVYETFISTGLLK
-529 IRNEIR
+529 DEIKK
-535 EDDSDRLKEI
+535 DDWKRLEEI
-545 DSEIQAISEETLR
+545 DLEIQAISEESLR

-666 AAIDKYTLSV
+666 AAIDKYTLTD
-676 IAKTERDIFEHVEI
+676 IAKSDRDIFEHVNI
-690 PKGEEEKYKVL
+690 PKGEEEKHKVL
-701 KYFLEKGYI
+701 KYLLEKGYI

-759 SAVDYDHKGI
+759 SVVDYDHKGI
-769 LNKDLLEYCLL
+769 LNKYLLKFCLL
-780 HEDEYEEECDAILKQ
+780 HEDEYEDECDAILKQ
-795 MIVHEQYIDL
+795 MVVHEQYIDL

-820 KRLAHIDKNVWK
+820 KRLVRIDKNVWK
-832 SLDMDKKHT
+832 SLNMDKKHT

-955 ETELNELQDYVLL
+955 ETELNELQGYVHQ
-968 ELPAFVEN
+968 ELPAFVDN
-976 LMLASSNIHESSD
+976 LMLTSSNTHESSD
-989 TIVSLMDEDIQTSD
+989 TIVSLMDEDIKVDD
-1003 IIKLIKHND
+1003 IIKLIKHNN
-1012 TLWDDCKGISD
+1012 TLWDDCKDITDKDVVST
-1023 ENIVRNLFWKNKI
+1023 LFAENKI
-1036 KMTIKNVKHYCSC
+1036 KVTIKNVKHYCSC
-1049 IGTWKIDSSLVVF
+1049 IGTWKIDSLLVVF

-1107 NNHWLI
+1107 DNHWLI

>member
-1 MIGYLYGHKKY
+1 
-12 IQITSYQILSRYTET
+12 
-27 STDGIWQRKEKLG
+27 
-40 EKYEENIIFA
+40 
-50 LFSAFM
+50 M
-56 VIAIAVGFYMH
+56 VIAIAGGFYMH

-87 LIGICQH
+87 LIGICRH
-94 LIMSIVVSCKEKI
+94 LIISSIISYKEKI

-365 IVIFEDIDRFENT
+365 VVIFEDIDRFENT

-390 LNQSEEIGRRIIFLY
+390 LNQSEEIGRRIVFLY

-432 NVSNSGDL
+432 NASNSGDL
-440 FRRKIANLHIPEAE
+440 FRRKITDLHIPEAE
-454 VRSSFITDI
+454 VSSSFITDI

-486 LDKKLNKEKL
+486 LDKKLKKGKL

-502 KNLFPT
+502 KNLYPT
-508 DFSLLH
+508 DFSWLH
-514 QNKGVVYQTFFSAPK
+514 QNKGVVYETFMSSPK
-529 IRNEIR
+529 IRSEIR

-545 DSEIQAISEETLR
+545 DSEIQGISEETLR

-569 KLLKLWPGDDWEI
+569 KLLKLWPGPGWDI
-582 YCDGGKKQI
+582 YCDGRNI
-591 SSLFSEENILHILDG
+591 DINSLYSEDNIQHILKG
-606 NIYFENK
+606 NIFFRNSIYSNSVK
-613 YYRYQTRHLNA
+613 HLNT

-629 SLGESYKYRIR
+629 TLGESYKYSVR
-640 KKIIQSVADDKIK
+640 KKNIQSVANNKIEY
-653 TLRDKRKVLMDDI
+653 LRDERRAFMDGI
-666 AAIDKYTLSV
+666 AVIDKYTLTD
-676 IAKTERDIFEHVEI
+676 IAKSDRDIFEHVDI

-701 KYFLEKGYI
+701 KYLLEKGYI

-759 SAVDYDHKGI
+759 SVVDYDHKGI
-769 LNKDLLEYCLL
+769 LNKDLLKFCLL
-780 HEDEYEEECDAILKQ
+780 HEDEYEDECDAILKQ
-795 MIVHEQYIDL
+795 MVVHEQYIDL

-820 KRLAHIDKNVWK
+820 KRLAQIDKNVWK

-938 NDLPVVDLDSAI
+938 NDLPVVNLDSAI

-1287 EGAQDFMEA
+1287 KGAQDFMEA

>member
-1 MIGYLYGHKKY
+1 M
-12 IQITSYQILSRYTET
+12 
-27 STDGIWQRKEKLG
+27 EK
-40 EKYEENIIFA
+40 NIIFA
-50 LFSAFM
+50 LFTAFM
-56 VIAIAVGFYMH
+56 LIAISVGFYML
-67 WNLTAI
+67 WNPTVI
-73 AILLGILFVGTICY
+73 AILLGMLFMGTICY
-87 LIGICQH
+87 LIGICRH
-94 LIMSIVVSCKEKI
+94 LIISSIISYKEKI

-211 SDSTPKSNEDSFEEQ
+211 SDSTPKSKEDSFEEQ

-260 IFVVVCIL
+260 ILLVLSIL
-268 LFVVANLCLFCQEQV
+268 LFVVANLFLFCQEQV
-283 TKYFLIPTEVLKSSF
+283 TKYFLIPAEVLKYSF
-298 LFGLSICVFILGIC
+298 SFGISISVFVIGIC

-328 NLTLDKATLEFE
+328 NLKLDKATLEFE

-365 IVIFEDIDRFENT
+365 VVIFEDIDRFENT

-463 SVFVNDMRVLTNV
+463 SAFVNDMRVLTNV

-502 KNLFPT
+502 KNLYPT

-514 QNKGVVYQTFFSAPK
+514 QNKGVVYETFMSTGK
-529 IRNEIR
+529 IRNEIQK
-535 EDDSDRLKEI
+535 DDWARLEEI
-545 DSEIQAISEETLR
+545 DFEIQAVNEECLR
-558 SIEEL
+558 NLNEL
-563 RAVIVG
+563 YAVIIG
-569 KLLKLWPGDDWEI
+569 KFITLFP
-582 YCDGGKKQI
+582 DGGWYFYYNGSRKNIGDFYSDK
-591 SSLFSEENILHILDG
+591 NILKILNGEVGFHRDYSSPRFFSKEDIKRVLG
-606 NIYFENK
+606 NSFDYNK
-613 YYRYQTRHLNA
+613 R
-624 DEIKS
+624 KS
-629 SLGESYKYRIR
+629 L
-640 KKIIQSVADDKIK
+640 IQSIADDKIEYLREERK
-653 TLRDKRKVLMDDI
+653 TFMDEI
-666 AAIDKYTLSV
+666 SAVEKYTLLD
-676 IAKTERDIFEHVEI
+676 IAKSDRNIFEHVDM
-690 PKGEEEKYKVL
+690 PKDQEEKYKVL
-701 KYFLEKGYI
+701 KYLLEKGYI

-731 EFLLSIKFNTPKE
+731 EFLLSIKFNAPKE

-759 SAVDYDHKGI
+759 SVVDYDHKGI

-780 HEDEYEEECDAILKQ
+780 HEDEYEEKCDAILKQ
-795 MIVHEQYIDL
+795 MVVHEQYVDL
-805 LYQFMQEGNCVPTFI
+805 LYQFMQEGNCLPTFI
-820 KRLAHIDKNVWK
+820 KRLVHIDKNVWK
-832 SLDMDKKHT
+832 SLNMDMNHT
-841 NKDKDRVISTLFKYA
+841 NKDKDRVISTMFKYA
-856 DINDIRAINTSYPFN
+856 DINDIRSVNTSYPFN
-871 TYINDNNNYSDLF
+871 TYINDNYNYSGLF
-884 EDIDQVRARELLD
+884 EDIDQKKVRELLD
-897 LLNLN
+897 LLGLN
-902 VQSLIDDSNAADT
+902 VQSLKDDSNGTDT
-915 YSYIYENNMYALTL
+915 YSYIYENNMYALTF

-938 NDLPVVDLDSAI
+938 NELPVDNLVSAI

-955 ETELNELQDYVLL
+955 ETELNELKGYVHQ
-968 ELPAFVEN
+968 ELPTFVDN
-976 LMLASSNIHESSD
+976 LMFAPGNTHESSD
-989 TIVSLMDEDIQTSD
+989 SIVSLMNEDFQASD
-1003 IIKLIKHND
+1003 IIKLINHNV
-1012 TLWDDCKGISD
+1012 TLWNDCKGISD

-1036 KMTIKNVKHYCSC
+1036 KMTIENVKHYCSC

-1076 LVQSNDEHETE
+1076 LVQNNDEHETE
-1087 LLASVVKSDNIN
+1087 LLASVVLSDNIN
-1099 DNIAFSIF
+1099 NNIAFSIF

-1113 DAWSKELSQLNET
+1113 DVWSKELSQLNET
-1126 RVRYVVDEGIITVSP
+1126 RIRYVVDEGIISISP
-1141 SIYQDII
+1141 STYQDII
-1148 KGNPKLSKYL
+1148 TEHPLLSKYL
-1158 LCKDPD
+1158 LCKNPD
-1164 KIISEWDEF
+1164 NIISEWDEF
-1173 AFSITTVVEILSWV
+1173 AFSITTVVGMLSWV

-1193 SFILDKIE
+1193 SFILNKIDL
-1201 TESVTPIIANA
+1201 ESITPDIADA
-1212 LLAYFSKSDSEFNL
+1212 LLSYFSKPDSEFNL
-1226 SLYKEA
+1226 SLYTEA
-1232 MEKSDNPAL
+1232 MEKSSNPAL
-1241 KILASTCCIAKRL
+1241 KVLANTCCIAKRTL
-1254 IAMNELAGIFAKTK
+1254 AMNELAGIFAKTK

-1274 EKQGEVYSISKQV
+1274 EKQGEVYSISKEV
-1287 EGAQDFMEA
+1287 EGAQQFMET
-1296 LHQSK
+1296 LHQIK
-1301 YIGQVKEKGDYL
+1301 YIGQVKEKGEYL
-1313 TGKVLKRKPK
+1313 TGKVLKRKQK

>member
-1 MIGYLYGHKKY
+1 MKK
-12 IQITSYQILSRYTET
+12 
-27 STDGIWQRKEKLG
+27 
-40 EKYEENIIFA
+40 NIIFA

-56 VIAIAVGFYMH
+56 VIAIAVGFYMQ
-67 WNLTAI
+67 WNPTVI
-73 AILLGILFVGTICY
+73 VILLGMLFVGTICY
-87 LIGICQH
+87 LIGICRH
-94 LIMSIVVSCKEKI
+94 LIMPSVNSWKEKI

-113 YIRRIAVNCGRKVN
+113 YIRRIAVNCGRKVI
-127 RWKLEDTGENHISLL
+127 RWKLEDAGEKHISLL

-158 KNAIDQP
+158 KNAIDHP

-211 SDSTPKSNEDSFEEQ
+211 SDSTPKSKEDSFEEQ

-248 FGRIERTSRKKR
+248 FGRIERTSSKKR
-260 IFVVVCIL
+260 ILNSVSIL
-268 LFVVANLCLFCQEQV
+268 LFVVANLFLFCQEQV

-298 LFGLSICVFILGIC
+298 LFGISICVFIIGIW
-312 VILFQLILF
+312 VVLFQLILF

-360 EKKYN
+360 GNKYN
-365 IVIFEDIDRFENT
+365 VVIFEDIDRFENT

-390 LNQSEEIGRRIIFLY
+390 LNQSEEIGRRIVFLY

-432 NVSNSGDL
+432 NASNSGDL
-440 FRRKIANLHIPEAE
+440 FRRKITGLRIPEVE
-454 VRSSFITDI
+454 VSSSFITDI
-463 SVFVNDMRVLTNV
+463 SAFVNDMRVLTNV

-486 LDKKLNKEKL
+486 LDKKLKKEKL

-502 KNLFPT
+502 KNLYPT

-514 QNKGVVYQTFFSAPK
+514 QNKGVVYETFMSA
-529 IRNEIR
+529 
-535 EDDSDRLKEI
+535 
-545 DSEIQAISEETLR
+545 ETLR
-558 SIEEL
+558 DEILEDDRTQIDKVDSNLQAINEECL
-563 RAVIVG
+563 RNLNELYAVIIG
-569 KLLKLWPGDDWEI
+569 KFITLYPDGGWYL
-582 YCDGGKKQI
+582 YCDNKRRGI
-591 SSLFSEENILHILDG
+591 SEFYSDENILKILNGQVGFSED
-606 NIYFENK
+606 YSRPRFFSKE
-613 YYRYQTRHLNA
+613 
-624 DEIKS
+624 EIKNV
-629 SLGESYKYRIR
+629 LGNSFDYEKR
-640 KKIIQSVADDKIK
+640 KKRIQSITDDKIK
-653 TLRDKRKVLMDDI
+653 TLRDKRKALMDDI
-666 AAIDKYTLSV
+666 AAIEKHTLSD
-676 IAKTERDIFEHVEI
+676 IAKSDRDIFEHVGTI
-690 PKGEEEKYKVL
+690 KGQEEKYKVL
-701 KYFLEKGYI
+701 KYLLEKGYI

-731 EFLLSIKFNTPKE
+731 EFLLSIKFNAPKE

-795 MIVHEQYIDL
+795 MVVHEQYIDL

-820 KRLAHIDKNVWK
+820 KRLVHIDNVWK
-832 SLDMDKKHT
+832 SLDKDINHIA
-841 NKDKDRVISTLFKYA
+841 KDKNKVISMMFKYA
-856 DINDIRAINTSYPFN
+856 DINDIRTVNTSYPFN
-871 TYINDNNNYSDLF
+871 TYINDNNNYSELF

-929 DNIKVIFKH
+929 DNVKVIFKH
-938 NDLPVVDLDSAI
+938 NELPVDNLDSAI

-955 ETELNELQDYVLL
+955 ETELNELQDYVHQ
-968 ELPAFVEN
+968 ELPAIVEN
-976 LMLASSNIHESSD
+976 LMLASSNTHESSD
-989 TIVSLMDEDIQTSD
+989 TIVSLMEEDIQTSD

-1012 TLWDDCKGISD
+1012 TLWDDCK
-1023 ENIVRNLFWKNKI
+1023 NITDQNVVSTLFVENKI
-1036 KMTIKNVKHYCSC
+1036 KMTFENVKYYCSC
-1049 IGTWKIDSSLVVF
+1049 IGSWNIDNILTAF
-1062 MNLNEEKTMEEFTK
+1062 MNRNEEKSMEEFTK
-1076 LVQSNDEHETE
+1076 LVESNDAHEIE
-1087 LLASVVKSDNIN
+1087 LLLSVVQADDIK
-1099 DNIAFSIF
+1099 DNIAYSVF
-1107 NNHWLI
+1107 NNHCLI
-1113 DAWSKELSQLNET
+1113 DVWSKNLSQLNVK
-1126 RVRYVVDEGIITVSP
+1126 RVRYVVDEGIISISP
-1141 SIYQDII
+1141 SNYQDII
-1148 KGNPKLSKYL
+1148 TEHPLLSKYL
-1158 LCKDPD
+1158 LCKNPD
-1164 KIISEWDEF
+1164 SIISEWDEF
-1173 AFSITTVVEILSWV
+1173 AFSITAVVEMLSWI

-1193 SFILDKIE
+1193 NFILNKIE
-1201 TESVTPIIANA
+1201 LESITPTIANA
-1212 LLAYFSKSDSEFNL
+1212 LLSYFSKSDSEFNL
-1226 SLYKEA
+1226 SLYAEA
-1232 MEKSDNPAL
+1232 MEKSSNPAL
-1241 KILASTCCIAKRL
+1241 KVLASTCCIAKRI
-1254 IAMNELAGIFAKTK
+1254 IAVNELPNIFAKTK

-1287 EGAQDFMEA
+1287 EGAQDFMNA
-1296 LHQSK
+1296 LHQFR

>member
-1 MIGYLYGHKKY
+1 MKK
-12 IQITSYQILSRYTET
+12 
-27 STDGIWQRKEKLG
+27 
-40 EKYEENIIFA
+40 NIIFA

-56 VIAIAVGFYMH
+56 VIAIAVGFYMQ
-67 WNLTAI
+67 WNPIVI
-73 AILLGILFVGTICY
+73 AILLGMLFVGTICY
-87 LIGICQH
+87 LIGICRH
-94 LIMSIVVSCKEKI
+94 LIMSSVISCKEKI

-113 YIRRIAVNCGRKVN
+113 YIRKIAVNCGRKVN
-127 RWKLEDTGENHISLL
+127 RWKLEDTGEKHISLL

-148 KRHKEYIIRL
+148 KRHREYVIRL
-158 KNAIDQP
+158 KNAIGQP

-211 SDSTPKSNEDSFEEQ
+211 SDITPKDKQDGFEEQ

-248 FGRIERTSRKKR
+248 FGRIERTSSRKR
-260 IFVVVCIL
+260 ILMVLGIL
-268 LFVVANLCLFCQEQV
+268 LFIVANLFLFCQEQV
-283 TKYFLIPTEVLKSSF
+283 TKYFLIPAEVLKYSF
-298 LFGLSICVFILGIC
+298 LFGISICVFIIGIL

-365 IVIFEDIDRFENT
+365 VVIFEDIDRFENT

-390 LNQSEEIGRRIIFLY
+390 LNQSEEIGRRIVFLY

-432 NVSNSGDL
+432 NASNSGDL
-440 FRRKIANLHIPEAE
+440 FRRKISDLHIPEAE
-454 VRSSFITDI
+454 VSSSFITDI

-486 LDKKLNKEKL
+486 LDKKLKKEKL

-502 KNLFPT
+502 KNLYPT
-508 DFSLLH
+508 DFSWLH
-514 QNKGVVYQTFFSAPK
+514 QNKGMVYETFMSSPK
-529 IRNEIR
+529 IRSEIR
-535 EDDSDRLKEI
+535 KDDSERLKEI

-569 KLLKLWPGDDWEI
+569 KLLKLWPGEDWEI

-640 KKIIQSVADDKIK
+640 KKIIQSVANNKIEY
-653 TLRDKRKVLMDDI
+653 LRDERRAFMDEI
-666 AAIDKYTLSV
+666 AAIDKYTLSD
-676 IAKTERDIFEHVEI
+676 IAKTDRDIFEHVDI

-722 EGRLTPSDQ
+722 EGRLTPFDQ
-731 EFLLSIKFNTPKE
+731 EFLLSIKFNAPKE

-759 SAVDYDHKGI
+759 SIWDYDHKGI
-769 LNKDLLEYCLL
+769 LNNDLLKFCLL
-780 HEDEYEEECDAILKQ
+780 HEDEYEDKCDAILKQ
-795 MIVHEQYIDL
+795 MVVHEQYIDL
-805 LYQFMQEGNCVPTFI
+805 LYQFLHEGNCVPAFI

-832 SLDMDKKHT
+832 SLYMDKKHT

-856 DINDIRAINTSYPFN
+856 DINDIRSVNTSYPFN

-897 LLNLN
+897 FLNLN

-929 DNIKVIFKH
+929 DNVKVIFKH
-938 NDLPVVDLDSAI
+938 NDLPVVNLDSAI

-955 ETELNELQDYVLL
+955 ETELNELQGYVHQ
-968 ELPAFVEN
+968 ELPAIVEN
-976 LMLASSNIHESSD
+976 LMLASSNTHESSD

-1003 IIKLIKHND
+1003 IIKLINHNV
-1012 TLWDDCKGISD
+1012 TLWDDCK
-1023 ENIVRNLFWKNKI
+1023 NITDKDVVITLFVENKI
-1036 KMTIKNVKHYCSC
+1036 KMTFENVKYYCSC
-1049 IGTWKIDSSLVVF
+1049 IGSWNIDKTLVDF
-1062 MNLNEEKTMEEFTK
+1062 MNLNEEKSTEEFTK
-1076 LVQSNDEHETE
+1076 LVESNDEHEKE
-1087 LLASVVKSDNIN
+1087 LLSNVVESDGIN
-1099 DNIAFSIF
+1099 DKIAFSIF
-1107 NNHWLI
+1107 NNRILI
-1113 DAWSKELSQLNET
+1113 DIWCKDLSQLNET
-1126 RVRYVVDEGIITVSP
+1126 RVRYVVDEGIISISP
-1141 SIYQDII
+1141 STYQDIMTEH
-1148 KGNPKLSKYL
+1148 PLLSKYL
-1158 LCKDPD
+1158 LCKNPD
-1164 KIISEWDEF
+1164 NIISEWDEF
-1173 AFSITTVVEILSWV
+1173 ALSITTVVEMLSWI

-1193 SFILDKIE
+1193 NFILNKIE
-1201 TESVTPIIANA
+1201 LESITPTIANA
-1212 LLAYFSKSDSEFNL
+1212 LLSYFSKSDSEFNL
-1226 SLYKEA
+1226 SLYTEA
-1232 MEKSDNPAL
+1232 MEKSSNPAL
-1241 KILASTCCIAKRL
+1241 KVLASTCCIAKRI
-1254 IAMNELAGIFAKTK
+1254 IAVNELPNIFAKTK
-1268 GIFEGL
+1268 GVFEGL

-1287 EGAQDFMEA
+1287 EGAQHFMDA
-1296 LHQSK
+1296 LHQFK
-1301 YIGQVKEKGDYL
+1301 YIGQVREKGDYL

>member
-1 MIGYLYGHKKY
+1 MK
-12 IQITSYQILSRYTET
+12 T
-27 STDGIWQRKEKLG
+27 
-40 EKYEENIIFA
+40 NIIFA
-50 LFSAFM
+50 LFTAFI
-56 VIAIAVGFYMH
+56 VIAIAVGFYMQ
-67 WNLTAI
+67 WNPIVI
-73 AILLGILFVGTICY
+73 AILLGMLFVGTICY
-87 LIGICQH
+87 LIGICRH
-94 LIMSIVVSCKEKI
+94 LIIPSVNFWKEKI

-127 RWKLEDTGENHISLL
+127 RWKLEDTGEKHISLL

-211 SDSTPKSNEDSFEEQ
+211 SDSTPKSKEDSFEEQ

-248 FGRIERTSRKKR
+248 FGRIERTSSRKR
-260 IFVVVCIL
+260 ILMTVSIL
-268 LFVVANLCLFCQEQV
+268 VFVVANLFLFCQEQLA
-283 TKYFLIPTEVLKSSF
+283 KFFLIPTEVLKSSF

-365 IVIFEDIDRFENT
+365 VVIFEDIDRFENT
-378 HIFTKLRELNLI
+378 HIFTKLRELNMI

-463 SVFVNDMRVLTNV
+463 SAFVNDMRVLTNV

-496 LAMILY
+496 LAMTLY
-502 KNLFPT
+502 KNLYPT

-514 QNKGVVYQTFFSAPK
+514 QNKGVVYETFMSAK
-529 IRNEIR
+529 TLRDEIQK
-535 EDDSDRLKEI
+535 DDWARLEEI
-545 DSEIQAISEETLR
+545 DLEIQAINEECVK

-563 RAVIVG
+563 RAVIIG
-569 KLLKLWPGDDWEI
+569 KLMKLWPGEDWNI
-582 YCDGGKKQI
+582 YCNRSRKSITD
-591 SSLFSEENILHILDG
+591 LYSEENIQLILKG
-606 NIYFENK
+606 NVSFESRHN
-613 YYRYQTRHLNA
+613 YRPRNLTL
-624 DEIKS
+624 DEIKTT
-629 SLGESYKYRIR
+629 LGESYYYTKR
-640 KKIIQSVADDKIK
+640 KEQIQSAANNKIEY
-653 TLRDKRKVLMDDI
+653 LRDERRAFMDEI
-666 AAIDKYTLSV
+666 AVTNKYTLLD
-676 IAKTERDIFEHVEI
+676 IAKSDRNIFEYVGTI
-690 PKGEEEKYKVL
+690 KGHEEKYKVL
-701 KYFLEKGYI
+701 KYLLEKGYI

-715 FYISIFQ
+715 FYISIFH

-731 EFLLSIKFNTPKE
+731 EFLLSIKFNAPKE

-759 SAVDYDHKGI
+759 SVVDYDHKGI

-795 MIVHEQYIDL
+795 MVVHEEYIDL
-805 LYQFMQEGNCVPTFI
+805 LYQFVHEGNCVPTFI
-820 KRLAHIDKNVWK
+820 KRLVHIDNVWK
-832 SLDMDKKHT
+832 SLDKDINHIT
-841 NKDKDRVISTLFKYA
+841 KDKDKVISMMFKYA
-856 DINDIRAINTSYPFN
+856 DINDIRTINTSYPFN
-871 TYINDNNNYSDLF
+871 NYINDNNNYSNLF
-884 EDIDQVRARELLD
+884 EDIDQVRVRELLD
-897 LLNLN
+897 LLDLT
-902 VQSLIDDSNAADT
+902 VQSLKDDSNAADT

-938 NDLPVVDLDSAI
+938 NELPVDNLDSAI

-955 ETELNELQDYVLL
+955 ETELNELQDYVHQ
-968 ELPAFVEN
+968 ELPAIVEN
-976 LMLASSNIHESSD
+976 LMLASSNTHESSD
-989 TIVSLMDEDIQTSD
+989 TIVSLMDEDIKVDD
-1003 IIKLIKHND
+1003 IIKLIKHNN
-1012 TLWDDCKGISD
+1012 TLWDDCKDITD
-1023 ENIVRNLFWKNKI
+1023 KDIVSTLFAENKI
-1036 KMTIKNVKHYCSC
+1036 KMTFENVKHYCSC
-1049 IGTWKIDSSLVVF
+1049 IGSWNIDGTLVAF
-1062 MNLNEEKTMEEFTK
+1062 MNCNEEKSREEFSK
-1076 LVQSNDEHETE
+1076 LVESNDAHEIE
-1087 LLASVVKSDNIN
+1087 LLLSVVQADDIK
-1099 DNIAFSIF
+1099 DNIAYSVF
-1107 NNHWLI
+1107 NNHCLI
-1113 DAWSKELSQLNET
+1113 NVWSKNLSQLNEK
-1126 RVRYVVDEGIITVSP
+1126 RVRYVADEGIISISP
-1141 SIYQDII
+1141 SNYQDII
-1148 KGNPKLSKYL
+1148 TEHPLLSKYL
-1158 LCKDPD
+1158 LCKNPD
-1164 KIISEWDEF
+1164 NIISEWDEF
-1173 AFSITTVVEILSWV
+1173 AFSITDVVEMLSWI

-1193 SFILDKIE
+1193 NFILNKIE
-1201 TESVTPIIANA
+1201 LESITPDIADA
-1212 LLAYFSKSDSEFNL
+1212 LLSYFVNSDSEFNL
-1226 SLYKEA
+1226 PLYAEA
-1232 MEKSDNPAL
+1232 MEKSDNLAL
-1241 KILASTCCIAKRL
+1241 KVFANTCCIEKRT

-1274 EKQGEVYSISKQV
+1274 ETQGEVYSISKQV
-1287 EGAQDFMEA
+1287 EGAQDFMNA
-1296 LHQSK
+1296 LHQFR

>member
-1 MIGYLYGHKKY
+1 ML
-12 IQITSYQILSRYTET
+12 
-27 STDGIWQRKEKLG
+27 
-40 EKYEENIIFA
+40 
-50 LFSAFM
+50 
-56 VIAIAVGFYMH
+56 IAISVGFYMQ
-67 WNLTAI
+67 WNPAVI
-73 AILLGILFVGTICY
+73 AISLGMLFMGTICY
-87 LIGICQH
+87 LIGICRH
-94 LIMSIVVSCKEKI
+94 LIISSIISYKEKI

-312 VILFQLILF
+312 IILFQLILF

-365 IVIFEDIDRFENT
+365 VVIFEDIDRFENT

-390 LNQSEEIGRRIIFLY
+390 LNQSEEIGRRIVFLY

-432 NVSNSGDL
+432 NASNSGDL
-440 FRRKIANLHIPEAE
+440 FRRKITDLHIPEAE
-454 VRSSFITDI
+454 VSSSFITDI

-486 LDKKLNKEKL
+486 LDKKLKKGKL

-502 KNLFPT
+502 KNLYPT
-508 DFSLLH
+508 DFSWLH
-514 QNKGVVYQTFFSAPK
+514 QNKGVVYETFMSSPK
-529 IRNEIR
+529 IRSEIR

-545 DSEIQAISEETLR
+545 DSEIQGISEETLR

-569 KLLKLWPGDDWEI
+569 KLLKLWPGPGWDI
-582 YCDGGKKQI
+582 YCDGRNI
-591 SSLFSEENILHILDG
+591 DINSLYSEDNIQHILKG
-606 NIYFENK
+606 NIFFRNSIYSNSVK
-613 YYRYQTRHLNA
+613 HLNT

-629 SLGESYKYRIR
+629 TLGESYKYSVR
-640 KKIIQSVADDKIK
+640 KKNIQSVANNKIEY
-653 TLRDKRKVLMDDI
+653 LRDERRAFMDGI
-666 AAIDKYTLSV
+666 AAIDKYTLTD
-676 IAKTERDIFEHVEI
+676 IAKSDRDIFEHVDI

-701 KYFLEKGYI
+701 KYLLEKGYI

-731 EFLLSIKFNTPKE
+731 EFLLSIKFNTPKKFE
-744 FDYKLQEIP
+744 YKLQEIP

-759 SAVDYDHKGI
+759 SVVDYDHKGI
-769 LNKDLLEYCLL
+769 LNKDLLKFCLL
-780 HEDEYEEECDAILKQ
+780 HEDEYEDECDAILKQ
-795 MIVHEQYIDL
+795 MVVHEQYIDL

-820 KRLAHIDKNVWK
+820 KRLVHIDKNVWK
-832 SLDMDKKHT
+832 SLNIDMNHT
-841 NKDKDRVISTLFKYA
+841 NKDKDRVISTMFKYA
-856 DINDIRAINTSYPFN
+856 DINDIRSVNTSYPFN
-871 TYINDNNNYSDLF
+871 TYVNDNYKYPDLF
-884 EDIDQVRARELLD
+884 EDIDQKKVRELLD
-897 LLNLN
+897 LLDLN
-902 VQSLIDDSNAADT
+902 VQSLKDDSNAADT

-929 DNIKVIFKH
+929 DNVKVIFKH
-938 NDLPVVDLDSAI
+938 NELPVDNLDSAI

-955 ETELNELQDYVLL
+955 AAELNELQDYVLL

-1012 TLWDDCKGISD
+1012 TLWDDCK
-1023 ENIVRNLFWKNKI
+1023 NITDKDVVITLFVENKI
-1036 KMTIKNVKHYCSC
+1036 KMTFENVKYYCSC
-1049 IGTWKIDSSLVVF
+1049 MGSWNIDKTLVDF
-1062 MNLNEEKTMEEFTK
+1062 MNLNEEKSIEEFTK
-1076 LVQSNDEHETE
+1076 LVESNDEHEKE
-1087 LLASVVKSDNIN
+1087 LLSNVVESDGIN
-1099 DNIAFSIF
+1099 DKIAFSIF
-1107 NNHWLI
+1107 NNRILI
-1113 DAWSKELSQLNET
+1113 DIWCKDLSQLNVK
-1126 RVRYVVDEGIITVSP
+1126 RIRYVVDEGIITISP

-1148 KGNPKLSKYL
+1148 KEHPKLSKYL

-1212 LLAYFSKSDSEFNL
+1212 LLSYFSKSDSEFNL
-1226 SLYKEA
+1226 TLYTEA

-1274 EKQGEVYSISKQV
+1274 DKQGEVYSISKQV
-1287 EGAQDFMEA
+1287 KGAQNFMNV
-1296 LHQSK
+1296 LHQFK